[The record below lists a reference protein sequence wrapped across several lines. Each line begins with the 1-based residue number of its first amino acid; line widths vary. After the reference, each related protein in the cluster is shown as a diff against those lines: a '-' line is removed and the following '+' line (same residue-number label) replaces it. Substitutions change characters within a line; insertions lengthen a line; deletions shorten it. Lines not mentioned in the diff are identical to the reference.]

1 MKRKYLSALLMGVLT
16 LSSVST
22 FTSCKDYDDDINS
35 LQEQVNKAALSS
47 DVEALKT
54 QVTNAATSAQN
65 AATKAEEAL
74 TKAGANATEI
84 ATVKALA
91 TKNGTAV
98 ANALTDAANAA
109 TAASNAATAA
119 SNAATAA
126 AAAQD
131 SANAALTKIAGLD
144 KDLKKLALNAQSH
157 VTATQLKN
165 SLDSLA
171 QVINEAT
178 SDSIANLTKIV
189 NGYKGGINALYT
201 AVTEVSLMGSWK
213 SCEGNFIF
221 NGDCNLWFQTGTI
234 GANYTFGA
242 KEVDDEKG
250 EHSADPK
257 KSYVKDA
264 SINFPSEF
272 LVRINPVNAKITPD
286 MIKLIDSKGND
297 LDKLVKVVDVEKF
310 DNLLTTTRASETG
323 LWTVKVQLQDGV
335 QKENVEQKAENGGH
349 ILYAVAVNNTA
360 SQAETVADAAS
371 RYVVSTY
378 DLSVQG
384 TTPYEGAKNLD
395 NVMVKAESK
404 SKEDWKKVSELKPN
418 TGATD
423 LVYAAN
429 GENVLVSFEN
439 LAKVDRFYVVRDDM
453 HAGESDASELNAW
466 NSYEYKGLN
475 QVVAVENGLGKGTLN
490 INIKGQP
497 GDEVQFRIFAVN
509 YDGTL
514 VEPNGRPFRVYVG
527 AESTT
532 TSVAGNLVATGKETM
547 ETDWLPISGSLKAG
561 GTLPSTV
568 QVTVNGVKII
578 ANVEYAKD
586 NEGNPAP
593 AGDNSKIK
601 FAKFSVFPG
610 DLTKWA
616 DGATATGTIK
626 DDENVTVNTISVS
639 LTKVMPTVE
648 STKALM
654 KYSWKDN
661 QLNNG
666 VYTAYLYPHQG
677 WTEEATATTTGYKD
691 MNQAINGLKANF
703 VISIANADLLQSE
716 DGKHYYKKALNV
728 GTLKADGTLSW
739 DVEVKNAKDD
749 AGVALIDNETKHE
762 TTIAYNYGK
771 ISSVTPDKDY
781 IVNVETVQTV
791 FACPLAETAQTYS
804 WKQYDVTDEDGN
816 VTGHKDVN
824 VLTYNSPKTVVDGIN
839 ILSYIIGKNK
849 FSGDEFGGELS
860 SANVC
865 GKYVTIKAKLI
876 SNGSKN
882 EDYFKAEVIIMKAP
896 WTHVVTGSYIKFTPQ
911 SSATNPIA
919 DVAST
924 LVLTMTDAF
933 GHENV
938 YKLPFT
944 VKRAE

>member
-54 QVTNAATSAQN
+54 QVNNAASSAQN

-91 TKNGTAV
+91 TKNGTDV
-98 ANALTDAANAA
+98 AKALTDAANAA

-126 AAAQD
+126 ANAQD

-144 KDLKKLALNAQSH
+144 KELKNLALNAQSH

-165 SLDSLA
+165 SLDSLSE
-171 QVINEAT
+171 VINKAT

-201 AVTEVSLMGSWK
+201 AVTEVSLIGSYND
-213 SCEGNFIF
+213 GV
-221 NGDCNLWFQTGTI
+221 NGSSLFTDDCHLMFKTGTI
-234 GANYTFGA
+234 DANYTFGA
-242 KEVDDEKG
+242 KEKDDLEG

-257 KSYVKDA
+257 KSYVKGA

-310 DNLLTTTRASETG
+310 DKLLTSRASETG
-323 LWTVKVQLQDGV
+323 LWSVKVQLQDGV
-335 QKENVEQKAENGGH
+335 KPENVEQKVEDGH

-378 DLSVQG
+378 DLTVNG
-384 TTPYEGAKNLD
+384 TKDYEGATDLG
-395 NVMVKAESK
+395 NVKVKAESK
-404 SKEDWKKVSELKPN
+404 DWKTVSSIKPN
-418 TGATD
+418 GTND
-423 LVYAAN
+423 PVYAAN

-439 LAKVDRFYVVRDDM
+439 LSNVDRFYVVRDDK

-466 NSYEYKGLN
+466 KSYEYQGLN
-475 QVVAVENGLGKGTLN
+475 QVVAVEHGTGVGTLN
-490 INIKGQP
+490 IKINGQV

-514 VEPNGRPFRVYVG
+514 VEQNGRPFRVFVG
-527 AESTT
+527 AQSTT
-532 TSVAGNLVATGKETM
+532 TSVAGNLVAKGKNDM
-547 ETDWLPISGSLKAG
+547 ETDWLPISGNLKKE
-561 GTLPSTV
+561 GTLPDHV
-568 QVTVNGVKII
+568 EVTVNNVKIN
-578 ANVEYAKD
+578 ASVEYAKD
-586 NEGNPAP
+586 NEGHPA
-593 AGDNSKIK
+593 ADNSKIK
-601 FAKFSVFPG
+601 FAKFSVAPE

-626 DDENVTVNTISVS
+626 DNANLTVNTISVS
-639 LTKVMPTVE
+639 LTKVMPTAE
-648 STKALM
+648 TTKALM

-666 VYTAYLYPHQG
+666 VYTAYLYPANNA
-677 WTEEATATTTGYKD
+677 WTTENVATGYKK
-691 MNQAINGLKANF
+691 MTQAINGLKENF
-703 VISIANADLLQSE
+703 VISIANADVKTE
-716 DGKHYYKKALNV
+716 NGKDYYKKALEVIADPWNV
-728 GTLKADGTLSW
+728 VVS
-739 DVEVKNAKDD
+739 NAKDA

-762 TTIAYNYGK
+762 TTIGYNYGQ
-771 ISSVTPDKDY
+771 ISSVNPTQDY
-781 IVNVETVQTV
+781 IVNVETVQTI
-791 FACPLAETAQTYS
+791 FACPLAETAQTYAWTKHVIPATETTPAVS
-804 WKQYDVTDEDGN
+804 E
-816 VTGHKDVN
+816 DVN
-824 VLTYNSPKTVVDGIN
+824 VLTYGSNKTVIDN
-839 ILSYIIGKNK
+839 IFDCLKAHNSFDNTV
-849 FSGDEFGGELS
+849 FGGALS
-860 SANVC
+860 AEKVY
-865 GKYVTIKAKLI
+865 GKYVKIDAKLI
-876 SNGSKN
+876 SNGSLL
-882 EDYFKAEVIIMKAP
+882 EDYYTASVTDGEITFAMK
-896 WTHVVTGSYIKFTPQ
+896 
-911 SSATNPIA
+911 SSTTNPTA

-933 GHENV
+933 GHKNV

>member
-16 LSSVST
+16 LTSVST

-65 AATKAEEAL
+65 AAAKAEEAL
-74 TKAGANATEI
+74 TKAGTNKTEI
-84 ATVKALA
+84 DAVKALA
-91 TKNGTAV
+91 TKNGTDV
-98 ANALTDAANAA
+98 AKALTDAAHAA
-109 TAASNAATAA
+109 TAASDAATAA

-126 AAAQD
+126 ATAQD

-144 KDLKKLALNAQSH
+144 KELKKLALNAQSH

-201 AVTEVSLMGSWK
+201 AVTEVSLVGS
-213 SCEGNFIF
+213 F
-221 NGDCNLWFQTGTI
+221 NETMDGSSTLTENNCYLTFKTGKI
-234 GANYTFGA
+234 LRNYTFGA
-242 KEVDDEKG
+242 KEMDNRNG

-257 KSYVKDA
+257 KSYVKGA
-264 SINFPSEF
+264 PINFPSEF

-297 LDKLVKVVDVEKF
+297 LDKLVKVVDVEKY
-310 DNLLTTTRASETG
+310 DNLLTRASETG
-323 LWTVKVQLQDGV
+323 LWTVKVQLQDGATI
-335 QKENVEQKAENGGH
+335 KNDGLKAQNGNH

-371 RYVVSTY
+371 RYVVSKY
-378 DLSVQG
+378 DLTVNG
-384 TTPYEGAKNLD
+384 TRPYVGANDLGAVK
-395 NVMVKAESK
+395 VKAESK
-404 SKEDWKKVSELKPN
+404 DWKSLYELKPR
-418 TGATD
+418 GSD

-429 GENVLVSFEN
+429 GENVLVSFEKLPN
-439 LAKVDRFYVVRDDM
+439 VDRFYVVRDDKY
-453 HAGESDASELNAW
+453 AGESESSELNAW
-466 NSYEYKGLN
+466 KSYEYQGLN
-475 QVVAVENGLGKGTLN
+475 QVVAVENGTGVGTLN
-490 INIKGQP
+490 VKIKGEV

-509 YDGTL
+509 YNGTL
-514 VEPNGRPFRVYVG
+514 VEQNGRPFRVYVG

-532 TSVAGNLVATGKETM
+532 TSVAGNLVATGKEAM
-547 ETDWLPISGSLKAG
+547 ATDWLPISGSLKAG

-568 QVTVNGVKII
+568 QVTVNGVKID
-578 ANVEYAKD
+578 ANVEYAAD
-586 NEGNPAP
+586 NEGN
-593 AGDNSKIK
+593 GYDDNSKIK
-601 FAKFSVFPG
+601 FAKFSVNDPD
-610 DLTKWA
+610 DLRKWA

-626 DDENVTVNTISVS
+626 DHENVTVNTISVS
-639 LTKVMPTVE
+639 LTKVMPTAE

-654 KYSWKDN
+654 KYTWKDN

-666 VYTAYLYPHQG
+666 VYTAYLYPLNDA
-677 WTEEATATTTGYKD
+677 WTTENVDKGYKD
-691 MNQAINGLKANF
+691 MNQAINGLAENF
-703 VISIANADLLQSE
+703 EISIANAKLKPE
-716 DGKHYYKKALNV
+716 NGKNYYKDALNV
-728 GTLKADGTLSW
+728 TATPWK
-739 DVEVKNAKDD
+739 VEVDNVADA
-749 AGVALIDNETKHE
+749 AGVRLIDNETKHE

-791 FACPLAETAQTYS
+791 FACPLNTAAQTYA
-804 WKQYDVTDEDGN
+804 WEQVPAVYGPNGQVVEPA
-816 VTGHKDVN
+816 KDVN
-824 VLTYNSPKTVVDGIN
+824 VLTYGSEETEIPNIFDCLEAHNSFDNTV
-839 ILSYIIGKNK
+839 
-849 FSGDEFGGELS
+849 FGGKLS
-860 SANVC
+860 TEKVY
-865 GKYVTIKAKLI
+865 GKYVKITAKLI
-876 SNGSKN
+876 SNGSKLP
-882 EDYFKAEVIIMKAP
+882 DYYTASVTNGVI
-896 WTHVVTGSYIKFTPQ
+896 TFTKQ
-911 SSATNPIA
+911 STATNPTA

-924 LVLTMTDAF
+924 LELTMTDAF

-944 VKRAE
+944 VKRAQ

>member
-84 ATVKALA
+84 ATVKTLA
-91 TKNGTAV
+91 TKNGTDV
-98 ANALTDAANAA
+98 AKALTDAANAA

-126 AAAQD
+126 ATAQD
-131 SANAALTKIAGLD
+131 SANAALTKIAGMD
-144 KDLKKLALNAQSH
+144 KELKKLALNAQSH
-157 VTATQLKN
+157 VTATQLKK
-165 SLDSLA
+165 SLDSLST
-171 QVINEAT
+171 VINQAT

-201 AVTEVSLMGSWK
+201 AVTEVSLMGSWN
-213 SCEGNFIF
+213 SNNGTGNSIF

-234 GANYTFGA
+234 GTNYTFGA
-242 KEVDDEKG
+242 KEKDDKNG

-272 LVRINPVNAKITPD
+272 LVRVNPVNAKITPD

-297 LDKLVKVVDVEKF
+297 LDKLVKVVDVEKY
-310 DNLLTTTRASETG
+310 DNLLTSRASETG

-335 QKENVEQKAENGGH
+335 KKENVAQRAENGQN

-378 DLSVQG
+378 DLTVRGAYDYQG
-384 TTPYEGAKNLD
+384 ATDLGAVK
-395 NVMVKAESK
+395 VKAESK
-404 SKEDWKKVSELKPN
+404 DWKTVSSLKPN
-418 TGATD
+418 PGTGATD

-439 LAKVDRFYVVRDDM
+439 LSNVDRFYVVRDDK
-453 HAGESDASELNAW
+453 HADESGSSELNAW
-466 NSYEYKGLN
+466 KSYEYQGLN
-475 QVVAVENGLGKGTLN
+475 EVVAVENGNGKATLN
-490 INIKGQP
+490 IKINGQV

-514 VEPNGRPFRVYVG
+514 VEQKGRPFRVYVG
-527 AESTT
+527 AQSTT

-547 ETDWLPISGSLKAG
+547 ETGWLPISGSLKNGAA
-561 GTLPSTV
+561 LPSTV
-568 QVTVNGVKII
+568 WVTVNNVKIE
-578 ANVEYAKD
+578 ANVEYAAD
-586 NEGNPAP
+586 NEGHGYDN
-593 AGDNSKIK
+593 DNSKIK
-601 FAKFSVFPG
+601 FAKFSVAAA

-626 DDENVTVNTISVS
+626 DNANVTVNTISVS
-639 LTKVMPTVE
+639 LTKVMPTAE
-648 STKALM
+648 TTKALM

-666 VYTAYLYPHQG
+666 VYTAYLYPAADA
-677 WTEEATATTTGYKD
+677 WTTANVATGYKD
-691 MNQAINGLKANF
+691 MNQAINGLNTNF
-703 VISIANADLLQSE
+703 VISIANADLKAE
-716 DGKHYYKKALNV
+716 NGKNYYKNALNV
-728 GTLKADGTLSW
+728 TATPWK
-739 DVEVKNAKDD
+739 VEVNNAKDD

-762 TTIAYNYGK
+762 TTIGYNYGK
-771 ISSVTPDKDY
+771 ISSVKPTEDY

-791 FACPLAETAQTYS
+791 FACPLNTAAQTYA
-804 WKQYDVTDEDGN
+804 WTQVPAVYNAYGQVVTPA
-816 VTGHKDVN
+816 KDVN
-824 VLTYNSPKTVVDGIN
+824 VLTYGSNNTVTNNIFDYLVAHNSFDNTV
-839 ILSYIIGKNK
+839 
-849 FSGDEFGGELS
+849 FGGKLS
-860 SANVC
+860 ERYD
-865 GKYVTIKAKLI
+865 KYVSIDAKLI
-876 SNGSKN
+876 SNGSKL
-882 EDYFKAEVIIMKAP
+882 EDYYTASVTNGVI
-896 WTHVVTGSYIKFTPQ
+896 TFTKQ
-911 SSATNPIA
+911 SAATNPTA

-944 VKRAE
+944 VKRAQ

>member
-54 QVTNAATSAQN
+54 QVNNAASSAQN

-91 TKNGTAV
+91 TKNGTDV
-98 ANALTDAANAA
+98 AKALTDAANAA

-126 AAAQD
+126 ATAQD
-131 SANAALTKIAGLD
+131 SANAALTKIAGMD
-144 KDLKKLALNAQSH
+144 KELKKLALNAQSH

-165 SLDSLA
+165 SLDSLS

-201 AVTEVSLMGSWK
+201 AVTEVSLMGSWDGYN
-213 SCEGNFIF
+213 GNSIW
-221 NGDCNLWFQTGTI
+221 NGQCNLTFETGTI
-234 GANYTFGA
+234 PANYTFGA
-242 KEVDDEKG
+242 KEKDDENG

-297 LDKLVKVVDVEKF
+297 LNKLIKVVDVEKY
-310 DNLLTTTRASETG
+310 DKLLSRASETG

-335 QKENVEQKAENGGH
+335 KPENVAQKTENGEH

-378 DLSVQG
+378 DLTVQG
-384 TTPYEGAKNLD
+384 TRTYVGANDLGSVK
-395 NVMVKAESK
+395 VKAESK
-404 SKEDWKKVSELKPN
+404 GWKTLDELKP
-418 TGATD
+418 TGSD

-429 GENVLVSFEN
+429 GENILVSFEN
-439 LAKVDRFYVVRDDM
+439 VANADRFYVVRDDK

-466 NSYEYKGLN
+466 KSYEYQGLN
-475 QVVAVENGLGKGTLN
+475 QVVAVEKGLGKGTLN
-490 INIKGQP
+490 IKINGQV

-509 YDGTL
+509 YNGTL
-514 VEPNGRPFRVYVG
+514 VEQKGRPFRVYVG
-527 AESTT
+527 AQSTT

-547 ETDWLPISGSLKAG
+547 ETDWLPITGNLKKD

-568 QVTVNGVKII
+568 WVTVNNVKIE
-578 ANVEYAKD
+578 ANVKYAKD
-586 NEGNPAP
+586 NEGHPAP
-593 AGDNSKIK
+593 ADDNSKIK
-601 FAKFSVFPG
+601 FAKFSVNAA

-626 DDENVTVNTISVS
+626 DNENVTVNTISVS
-639 LTKVMPTVE
+639 LTKVMPTAE
-648 STKALM
+648 ATKALM
-654 KYSWKDN
+654 NYKWKDN

-666 VYTAYLYPHQG
+666 VYTAYLYPAADA
-677 WTEEATATTTGYKD
+677 WTTANVATGYKD
-691 MNQAINGLKANF
+691 MEQAINGLNTNF
-703 VISIANADLLQSE
+703 VISFANAALKAE
-716 DGKHYYKKALNV
+716 NGKNYYKNALDVTATPWKVNV
-728 GTLKADGTLSW
+728 S
-739 DVEVKNAKDD
+739 NAKDD

-762 TTIAYNYGK
+762 TTISYNYGK
-771 ISSVTPDKDY
+771 ISSVKPTEDY

-791 FACPLAETAQTYS
+791 FACPLNTVAQTYA
-804 WKQYDVTDEDGN
+804 WAQVPAVYGTNGQVVTPA
-816 VTGHKDVN
+816 KDVN
-824 VLTYNSPKTVVDGIN
+824 VLTYGSEKTVITN
-839 ILSYIIGKNK
+839 IFDCLVAHNSFDNTV
-849 FSGDEFGGELS
+849 FGGKLS
-860 SANVC
+860 ERYN
-865 GKYVTIKAKLI
+865 KYVKIEAKLI
-876 SNGSKN
+876 SNGSKL
-882 EDYFKAEVIIMKAP
+882 EDYYTATVTNGVITFHK
-896 WTHVVTGSYIKFTPQ
+896 Q
-911 SSATNPIA
+911 SAATNPTA

>member
-1 MKRKYLSALLMGVLT
+1 MGVLT

-54 QVTNAATSAQN
+54 QVNNAASSAQN

-91 TKNGTAV
+91 TKAGTDV
-98 ANALTDAANAA
+98 AKALTDAANAA
-109 TAASNAATAA
+109 SDAAKAADAA
-119 SNAATAA
+119 KV
-126 AAAQD
+126 AQD
-131 SANAALTKIAGLD
+131 SANAALTKIAGMD
-144 KDLKKLALNAQSH
+144 KELKNLALNAQSH
-157 VTATQLKN
+157 VTATELKN
-165 SLDSLA
+165 SLDSLSD
-171 QVINEAT
+171 VINKAT

-201 AVTEVSLMGSWK
+201 AVTEVSLMGSWT
-213 SCEGNFIF
+213 SSDGNSIF
-221 NGDCNLWFQTGTI
+221 NGQSNLWFQTGTI

-242 KEVDDEKG
+242 KEKDDLEG

-257 KSYVKDA
+257 KSYVKGA

-297 LDKLVKVVDVEKF
+297 LDKLVKVVDVEKY
-310 DNLLTTTRASETG
+310 DNLLTRASETG

-335 QKENVEQKAENGGH
+335 KPENVAQIAENGQN

-378 DLSVQG
+378 DLTVN
-384 TTPYEGAKNLD
+384 GAYDYDGAHDLGAVK
-395 NVMVKAESK
+395 VKAESK
-404 SKEDWKKVSELKPN
+404 GWKTLDELKP
-418 TGATD
+418 TGPD

-429 GENVLVSFEN
+429 GENILVSFEN
-439 LAKVDRFYVVRDDM
+439 VANADRFYVVRDDK

-466 NSYEYKGLN
+466 NSYEYKNLN
-475 QVVAVENGLGKGTLN
+475 KVVAVENGNGKATLN
-490 INIKGQP
+490 IKINGQV

-514 VEPNGRPFRVYVG
+514 VEQNGRPFRVYVG
-527 AESTT
+527 AQSTT

-547 ETDWLPISGSLKAG
+547 ETGWLPISGSLKTG
-561 GTLPSTV
+561 GTLPFTV
-568 QVTVNGVKII
+568 KVTVNNVKID
-578 ANVEYAKD
+578 ATVEYAKD
-586 NEGNPAP
+586 NEGHPA
-593 AGDNSKIK
+593 ADNSKIK
-601 FAKFSVFPG
+601 FAKFSVAAA

-626 DDENVTVNTISVS
+626 DGENVTVNTISVS
-639 LTKVMPTVE
+639 LTKVMPTAE
-648 STKALM
+648 TTKALM

-661 QLNNG
+661 QLKND
-666 VYTAYLYPHQG
+666 VYTAYLYPANNA
-677 WTEEATATTTGYKD
+677 WTTAAATGYKD
-691 MNQAINGLKANF
+691 MNQAINGLNTNF
-703 VISIANADLLQSE
+703 VISIANAELKSE
-716 DGKHYYKKALNV
+716 NGKNYYKNALDVTATPWKVNV
-728 GTLKADGTLSW
+728 S
-739 DVEVKNAKDD
+739 NAKDD

-762 TTIAYNYGK
+762 TTIGYNYGK
-771 ISSVTPDKDY
+771 ISSVTPNDDY
-781 IVNVETVQTV
+781 IVKVQKVQTV
-791 FACPLAETAQTYS
+791 FACPLNTAAQTYA
-804 WKQYDVTDEDGN
+804 WAQVPAVYGTNGQVVTPA
-816 VTGHKDVN
+816 KDVN
-824 VLTYNSPKTVVDGIN
+824 VLTYGSTVTVVTN
-839 ILSYIIGKNK
+839 IFNNLIAHNSFDNTV
-849 FSGDEFGGELS
+849 FGGKLS
-860 SANVC
+860 ERYN
-865 GKYVTIKAKLI
+865 KYVHIDAKLI
-876 SNGSKN
+876 SNGSQL
-882 EDYFKAEVIIMKAP
+882 EDYYTATVTNGVITFHK
-896 WTHVVTGSYIKFTPQ
+896 Q
-911 SSATNPIA
+911 SAATNPTA

>member
-1 MKRKYLSALLMGVLT
+1 MKRKYFSALLMGVLT

-47 DVEALKT
+47 DVEALRT
-54 QVTNAATSAQN
+54 QVNNAATSAQN

-91 TKNGTAV
+91 TKNGTDV
-98 ANALTDAANAA
+98 AKALTDAANAA

-119 SNAATAA
+119 SNAADAA
-126 AAAQD
+126 KTAQD

-144 KDLKKLALNAQSH
+144 KELKNLALNAQSH

-165 SLDSLA
+165 SLDSLSE
-171 QVINEAT
+171 VINKAT

-201 AVTEVSLMGSWK
+201 AVTEVSLIGSWNDEVNG
-213 SCEGNFIF
+213 SSLFTDDSHLIF
-221 NGDCNLWFQTGTI
+221 KTGTI
-234 GANYTFGA
+234 PANYTFGA
-242 KEVDDEKG
+242 KEKDDENG

-257 KSYVKDA
+257 KSYVKGA

-310 DNLLTTTRASETG
+310 DKLLTSRASETG
-323 LWTVKVQLQDGV
+323 LWSVKVQLQDGV
-335 QKENVEQKAENGGH
+335 KPENVEQKVQNGDH

-378 DLSVQG
+378 DLTVNG
-384 TTPYEGAKNLD
+384 TKDYEGATDLG
-395 NVMVKAESK
+395 NVKVKAESK
-404 SKEDWKKVSELKPN
+404 DWKTVSSIKPN
-418 TGATD
+418 GTND
-423 LVYAAN
+423 PIYAAN

-439 LAKVDRFYVVRDDM
+439 LANVDRFYVVRDDK

-466 NSYEYKGLN
+466 KSYEYQGLN
-475 QVVAVENGLGKGTLN
+475 QVVAVEHGTGVGTLN
-490 INIKGQP
+490 IKINGQV

-514 VEPNGRPFRVYVG
+514 VEQNGRPFRVYVG
-527 AESTT
+527 AQSTT
-532 TSVAGNLVATGKETM
+532 TSVAGNLVAKGKNDM
-547 ETDWLPISGSLKAG
+547 ETDWLPISGSLKKD
-561 GTLPSTV
+561 GTLPPTV
-568 QVTVNGVKII
+568 WVTVNNVKIE
-578 ANVEYAKD
+578 ANVQYAKD
-586 NEGNPAP
+586 NEGHPAP
-593 AGDNSKIK
+593 ADDNSKIK
-601 FAKFSVFPG
+601 FAKFSVNAA

-626 DDENVTVNTISVS
+626 DNANLTVNTISVS
-639 LTKVMPTVE
+639 LTKVMPTAE
-648 STKALM
+648 TTKALM

-666 VYTAYLYPHQG
+666 VYTAYLYPENDAWQSPV
-677 WTEEATATTTGYKD
+677 TVPTGYKD
-691 MNQAINGLKANF
+691 MNQAINGLNTNF
-703 VISIANADLLQSE
+703 VISIANAHLKAE
-716 DGKHYYKKALNV
+716 NGKNYYKNALNV
-728 GTLKADGTLSW
+728 TADPW
-739 DVEVKNAKDD
+739 KVEVNNAKDD

-762 TTIAYNYGK
+762 TTIGYNYGK
-771 ISSVTPDKDY
+771 ISSVNPTQDY

-791 FACPLAETAQTYS
+791 FACPLNTAAQTYA
-804 WKQYDVTDEDGN
+804 WAQVPAVYHNGQLVTPA
-816 VTGHKDVN
+816 KDVN
-824 VLTYNSPKTVVDGIN
+824 VLTYGSTVTVVTN
-839 ILSYIIGKNK
+839 IFTNLIAHNSFDNTV
-849 FSGDEFGGELS
+849 FGGKLS
-860 SANVC
+860 DVAA
-865 GKYVTIKAKLI
+865 KYVKIEAKLI
-876 SNGSKN
+876 SNGSKL
-882 EDYFKAEVIIMKAP
+882 EDYYTATVTNGVI
-896 WTHVVTGSYIKFTPQ
+896 TFHQQ
-911 SSATNPIA
+911 SAATNPTA

-933 GHENV
+933 GHKNV
-938 YKLPFT
+938 YELPFT

>member
-1 MKRKYLSALLMGVLT
+1 MKRKYLSALLMGALT
-16 LSSVST
+16 VASMST

-54 QVTNAATSAQN
+54 QVNNAATSAQN

-74 TKAGANATEI
+74 TKAGANATDI
-84 ATVKALA
+84 AKVKELA
-91 TKNGTAV
+91 TKNGTDV
-98 ANALTDAANAA
+98 AKALTDAANAA

-119 SNAATAA
+119 SNAADAA
-126 AAAQD
+126 KTAQD

-144 KDLKKLALNAQSH
+144 KELKNLALNAQSH
-157 VTATQLKN
+157 VTATQLKK
-165 SLDSLA
+165 SLDSLST
-171 QVINEAT
+171 VINQAT

-201 AVTEVSLMGSWK
+201 AVTEVSLIGSWNNNNAT
-213 SCEGNFIF
+213 GNPIF
-221 NGDCNLWFQTGTI
+221 NSDFKLWFQTGTI

-242 KEVDDEKG
+242 KEKDDKNG

-272 LVRINPVNAKITPD
+272 LVRVNPVNAKITPD

-297 LDKLVKVVDVEKF
+297 LDKLVKVVDVEKY
-310 DNLLTTTRASETG
+310 DNLLTSRASETG

-335 QKENVEQKAENGGH
+335 KKENVAQRAENGKN

-378 DLSVQG
+378 DLTVQG
-384 TTPYEGAKNLD
+384 AYDYQGATDLGAVK
-395 NVMVKAESK
+395 VKAESK
-404 SKEDWKKVSELKPN
+404 DWKTVSSLKPN
-418 TGATD
+418 PGTGATD

-439 LAKVDRFYVVRDDM
+439 LPNVDRFYVVRDDK
-453 HAGESDASELNAW
+453 HADESGSSELNAW
-466 NSYEYKGLN
+466 KSYEYQGLN
-475 QVVAVENGLGKGTLN
+475 EVVAVENGNGKATLN
-490 INIKGQP
+490 IKINGQV

-514 VEPNGRPFRVYVG
+514 VEQKGRPFRVYVG
-527 AESTT
+527 AQSTT

-547 ETDWLPISGSLKAG
+547 ETGWLPISGSLKNGAA
-561 GTLPSTV
+561 LPSTV
-568 QVTVNGVKII
+568 WVTVNNVKIE

-586 NEGNPAP
+586 NEGHSA
-593 AGDNSKIK
+593 ADNSKIK
-601 FAKFSVFPG
+601 FAKFSVAAA

-626 DDENVTVNTISVS
+626 DNANVTVNTISVS
-639 LTKVMPTVE
+639 LTKVMPTAE
-648 STKALM
+648 TTKALM

-666 VYTAYLYPHQG
+666 VYTAYLYPAADA
-677 WTEEATATTTGYKD
+677 WTTANVATGYKD
-691 MNQAINGLKANF
+691 MNQAINGLNTNF
-703 VISIANADLLQSE
+703 VISIANADLKAE
-716 DGKHYYKKALNV
+716 NGKNYYKNALNV
-728 GTLKADGTLSW
+728 TATPWK
-739 DVEVKNAKDD
+739 VEVNNAKDD

-762 TTIAYNYGK
+762 TTIGYNYGK
-771 ISSVTPDKDY
+771 ISSVKPTEDY

-791 FACPLAETAQTYS
+791 FACPLNTAAQTYA
-804 WKQYDVTDEDGN
+804 WAQVPAVYDKNGQVVTPA
-816 VTGHKDVN
+816 KDVN
-824 VLTYNSPKTVVDGIN
+824 VLTYGSEKTVITN
-839 ILSYIIGKNK
+839 IFDCLVAHNSFDNTV
-849 FSGDEFGGELS
+849 FGGKLS
-860 SANVC
+860 ERYN
-865 GKYVTIKAKLI
+865 KYVNIDAKLI
-876 SNGSKN
+876 SNGSKL
-882 EDYFKAEVIIMKAP
+882 EDYYKAK
-896 WTHVVTGSYIKFTPQ
+896 VVGGAITFHQQ
-911 SSATNPIA
+911 SAATNPTA

-938 YKLPFT
+938 YELPFT
-944 VKRAE
+944 VKRAK

>member
-1 MKRKYLSALLMGVLT
+1 LT

-47 DVEALKT
+47 DVEALRT
-54 QVTNAATSAQN
+54 QVNNAATSAQN

-91 TKNGTAV
+91 TKNGTDV
-98 ANALTDAANAA
+98 AKALTDAANAA

-119 SNAATAA
+119 SNAADAA
-126 AAAQD
+126 KTAQD

-144 KDLKKLALNAQSH
+144 KELKNLALNAQSH

-165 SLDSLA
+165 SLDSLSD
-171 QVINEAT
+171 VINQAT

-201 AVTEVSLMGSWK
+201 AVTEVSLMGSWN
-213 SCEGNFIF
+213 SNNGTGNSIF

-234 GANYTFGA
+234 GTNYTFGA
-242 KEVDDEKG
+242 KEKDDKNG

-272 LVRINPVNAKITPD
+272 LVRVNPVNAKITPD

-297 LDKLVKVVDVEKF
+297 LDKLVKVVDVEKY
-310 DNLLTTTRASETG
+310 DNLLTSRASETG

-335 QKENVEQKAENGGH
+335 KKENVAQRAENGQN

-378 DLSVQG
+378 DLTVRGAYDYQG
-384 TTPYEGAKNLD
+384 ATDLGAVK
-395 NVMVKAESK
+395 VKAESK
-404 SKEDWKKVSELKPN
+404 DWKTVSSLKPN
-418 TGATD
+418 PGTGATD

-439 LAKVDRFYVVRDDM
+439 LSNVDRFYVVRDDK
-453 HAGESDASELNAW
+453 HADESGSSELNAW
-466 NSYEYKGLN
+466 KSYEYQGLN
-475 QVVAVENGLGKGTLN
+475 EVVAVENGNGKATLN
-490 INIKGQP
+490 IKINGQV

-514 VEPNGRPFRVYVG
+514 VEQKGRPFRVYVG
-527 AESTT
+527 AQSTT

-547 ETDWLPISGSLKAG
+547 ETGWLPISGSLKNGAA
-561 GTLPSTV
+561 LPSTV
-568 QVTVNGVKII
+568 WVTVNNVKIE

-586 NEGNPAP
+586 NEGHSA
-593 AGDNSKIK
+593 ADNSKIK
-601 FAKFSVFPG
+601 FAKFSVAAA

-626 DDENVTVNTISVS
+626 DNANVTVNTISVS
-639 LTKVMPTVE
+639 LTKVMPTAE
-648 STKALM
+648 TTKALM

-666 VYTAYLYPHQG
+666 VYTAYLYPAADA
-677 WTEEATATTTGYKD
+677 WTTANVATGYKD
-691 MNQAINGLKANF
+691 MNQAINGLNTNF
-703 VISIANADLLQSE
+703 VISIANAVLKAE
-716 DGKHYYKKALNV
+716 NGKNYYKNALNV
-728 GTLKADGTLSW
+728 TATPWK
-739 DVEVKNAKDD
+739 VEVNNAKDD

-762 TTIAYNYGK
+762 TTIGYNYGK
-771 ISSVTPDKDY
+771 ISSVKPTEDY

-791 FACPLAETAQTYS
+791 FACPLNTAAQTYA
-804 WKQYDVTDEDGN
+804 WAQVPAVYGTNGQVVTPA
-816 VTGHKDVN
+816 KDVN
-824 VLTYNSPKTVVDGIN
+824 VLTYGNEETVITNIFDCLVAHNSFDNTV
-839 ILSYIIGKNK
+839 
-849 FSGDEFGGELS
+849 FGGKLS
-860 SANVC
+860 ERYN
-865 GKYVTIKAKLI
+865 KYVNIDAKLI
-876 SNGSKN
+876 SNGSKL
-882 EDYFKAEVIIMKAP
+882 EDYYKAK
-896 WTHVVTGSYIKFTPQ
+896 VVGGAITFHQQ
-911 SSATNPIA
+911 SAATNPTA

-938 YKLPFT
+938 YELPFT
-944 VKRAE
+944 VKRAK

>member
-54 QVTNAATSAQN
+54 QVNNAASSAQN
-65 AATKAEEAL
+65 AAGKAEEAL
-74 TKAGANATEI
+74 KKAGANETEI
-84 ATVKALA
+84 AKVKELA
-91 TKNGTAV
+91 TKAGTDV
-98 ANALTDAANAA
+98 ANALTNAANAA
-109 TAASNAATAA
+109 SDAAKAADAA
-119 SNAATAA
+119 KV
-126 AAAQD
+126 AQD
-131 SANAALTKIAGLD
+131 SANAALTKIAGMD
-144 KDLKKLALNAQSH
+144 EELKKLALNAQSH

-165 SLDSLA
+165 SLDSLSD
-171 QVINEAT
+171 VINKAT

-201 AVTEVSLMGSWK
+201 AVTEVSLMGSWN
-213 SCEGNFIF
+213 SNNGTGNSIF

-234 GANYTFGA
+234 GTNYTFGA
-242 KEVDDEKG
+242 KEKDDKNG

-272 LVRINPVNAKITPD
+272 LVRVNPVNAKITPD

-297 LDKLVKVVDVEKF
+297 LDKLVKVVDVEKY
-310 DNLLTTTRASETG
+310 DNLLTSRASETG

-335 QKENVEQKAENGGH
+335 KKENVAQRAENGQN

-378 DLSVQG
+378 DLTVRGAYDYQG
-384 TTPYEGAKNLD
+384 ATDLGAVK
-395 NVMVKAESK
+395 VKAESK
-404 SKEDWKKVSELKPN
+404 DWKTVSSLKPN
-418 TGATD
+418 PGTGATD

-439 LAKVDRFYVVRDDM
+439 LSNVDRFYVVRDDK
-453 HAGESDASELNAW
+453 HADESGSSELNAW
-466 NSYEYKGLN
+466 KSYEYQGLN
-475 QVVAVENGLGKGTLN
+475 EVVAVENGNGKATLN
-490 INIKGQP
+490 IKINGQV

-514 VEPNGRPFRVYVG
+514 VEQNGRPFRVYVG
-527 AESTT
+527 AQSTT

-547 ETDWLPISGSLKAG
+547 ETGWLPISGSLKTG

-568 QVTVNGVKII
+568 KVTVNNVKID
-578 ANVEYAKD
+578 ATVEYAKD
-586 NEGNPAP
+586 NEGHPA
-593 AGDNSKIK
+593 ADNSKIK
-601 FAKFSVFPG
+601 FAKFSVAAA

-626 DDENVTVNTISVS
+626 DNANVTVNTISVS
-639 LTKVMPTVE
+639 LTKVMPTAE

-666 VYTAYLYPHQG
+666 VYTAYLYPENDAWQSPV
-677 WTEEATATTTGYKD
+677 TVPTGYKD
-691 MNQAINGLKANF
+691 MNQAINGLNTNF
-703 VISIANADLLQSE
+703 VISIANAQLKSE
-716 DGKHYYKKALNV
+716 NGKSYYKNALNV
-728 GTLKADGTLSW
+728 TATPWK
-739 DVEVKNAKDD
+739 VEVNNAKDD

-762 TTIAYNYGK
+762 TTIGYNYGK
-771 ISSVTPDKDY
+771 ISSVNPTQDY

-791 FACPLAETAQTYS
+791 FACPLNTAAQTYA
-804 WKQYDVTDEDGN
+804 WAQVPAVYGTNGHVVTPA
-816 VTGHKDVN
+816 KDVN
-824 VLTYNSPKTVVDGIN
+824 VLTYGSTETVVTN
-839 ILSYIIGKNK
+839 IFTNLIAHNSFDNTV
-849 FSGDEFGGELS
+849 FGGKLS
-860 SANVC
+860 DVAA
-865 GKYVTIKAKLI
+865 KYVKIEAKLI
-876 SNGSKN
+876 SNGSKL
-882 EDYFKAEVIIMKAP
+882 EDYYTATVTNGVI
-896 WTHVVTGSYIKFTPQ
+896 TFHQQ
-911 SSATNPIA
+911 SAATNPTA

-933 GHENV
+933 GHKNV
-938 YKLPFT
+938 YELPFT

>member
-54 QVTNAATSAQN
+54 QVNNAASSAQN

-74 TKAGANATEI
+74 TKVGANETEI
-84 ATVKALA
+84 AKVKELA
-91 TKNGTAV
+91 TKAGTDV
-98 ANALTDAANAA
+98 AKALTNAANAA
-109 TAASNAATAA
+109 SDAAKAADAA
-119 SNAATAA
+119 KV
-126 AAAQD
+126 AQD
-131 SANAALTKIAGLD
+131 SANAALTKIAGMD
-144 KDLKKLALNAQSH
+144 KELKNLALNAQSH
-157 VTATQLKN
+157 VTATQLKT
-165 SLDSLA
+165 SLDSLSD
-171 QVINEAT
+171 VINKAT

-201 AVTEVSLMGSWK
+201 AVTEVSLMGSWN
-213 SCEGNFIF
+213 SIDGNSIF
-221 NGDCNLWFQTGTI
+221 NGQSNLWFQTGTI

-242 KEVDDEKG
+242 KEKDDLEG

-257 KSYVKDA
+257 KSYVKGA

-297 LDKLVKVVDVEKF
+297 LNKLVKVVDVEKY
-310 DNLLTTTRASETG
+310 DNLLTRASETG

-335 QKENVEQKAENGGH
+335 KPENVAQTAENGQN

-378 DLSVQG
+378 DLTVN
-384 TTPYEGAKNLD
+384 GAYNYVGANDLGAVK
-395 NVMVKAESK
+395 VKAESK
-404 SKEDWKKVSELKPN
+404 NWKTLDELKP
-418 TGATD
+418 TGSD

-429 GENVLVSFEN
+429 GENILVSFEN
-439 LAKVDRFYVVRDDM
+439 VANADRFYVVRDDK

-466 NSYEYKGLN
+466 NSYVYQNLN
-475 QVVAVENGLGKGTLN
+475 KVVAVENGNGKATLN
-490 INIKGQP
+490 IKINGQV

-514 VEPNGRPFRVYVG
+514 VEQNGRPFRVYVG

-532 TSVAGNLVATGKETM
+532 TSVAGNLVATGKQKM
-547 ETDWLPISGSLKAG
+547 ETEWLPITGSLKNG
-561 GTLPSTV
+561 GSLPATV
-568 QVTVNGVKII
+568 QVIVNGVKIN
-578 ANVEYAKD
+578 ASVQYAKD
-586 NEGNPAP
+586 KDGNPA
-593 AGDNSKIK
+593 ADNSKIK
-601 FAKFSVFPG
+601 FAKFSVAPG

-626 DDENVTVNTISVS
+626 DGENVTVNTINVS
-639 LTKVMPTVE
+639 LTKVMPTAE
-648 STKALM
+648 TTKALM

-661 QLNNG
+661 QLKND
-666 VYTAYLYPHQG
+666 VYTAYLYPANNA
-677 WTEEATATTTGYKD
+677 WTTAAATGYKD
-691 MNQAINGLKANF
+691 MNQAINGLNTNF
-703 VISIANADLLQSE
+703 VISIANAELKSE
-716 DGKHYYKKALNV
+716 NGKNYYKNALNV
-728 GTLKADGTLSW
+728 TATPWK
-739 DVEVKNAKDD
+739 VEVNNAKDD

-762 TTIAYNYGK
+762 TTIGYNYGK
-771 ISSVTPDKDY
+771 ISSVTPNDDY
-781 IVNVETVQTV
+781 IVKVQKVQTV
-791 FACPLAETAQTYS
+791 FACPLNTAAQTYA
-804 WKQYDVTDEDGN
+804 WAQVPAVYGTNGQVVTPA
-816 VTGHKDVN
+816 KDVN
-824 VLTYNSPKTVVDGIN
+824 VLTYGSTVTVVNN
-839 ILSYIIGKNK
+839 IFNNLIAHNSFDNTV
-849 FSGDEFGGELS
+849 FGGKLS
-860 SANVC
+860 AVYN
-865 GKYVTIKAKLI
+865 KYVHIDAKLI
-876 SNGSKN
+876 SDGSQL
-882 EDYFKAEVIIMKAP
+882 EDYYTATVTNGVITFHK
-896 WTHVVTGSYIKFTPQ
+896 Q
-911 SSATNPIA
+911 SAATNPTA

>member
-1 MKRKYLSALLMGVLT
+1 MKRKYLNALLMGVLT

-74 TKAGANATEI
+74 TKAGANETEI
-84 ATVKALA
+84 AKVKELA
-91 TKNGTAV
+91 TKNGTDV
-98 ANALTDAANAA
+98 AKALTEAANAA

-126 AAAQD
+126 TAAQD

-144 KDLKKLALNAQSH
+144 KELKKLALNAQSH
-157 VTATQLKN
+157 VTATQLNK

-201 AVTEVSLMGSWK
+201 AVTEVSLIGSWNVK
-213 SCEGNFIF
+213 NGNSLW
-221 NGDCNLWFQTGTI
+221 NGQCNLWFHTGTI

-242 KEVDDEKG
+242 KEKDDQNG

-257 KSYVKDA
+257 KSYVEGA

-297 LDKLVKVVDVEKF
+297 LDKLVKVVDVEKY

-335 QKENVEQKAENGGH
+335 QKENVEQKVDGKH

-378 DLSVQG
+378 DLTVQG
-384 TTPYEGAKNLD
+384 AYDYEGANDLGDVK
-395 NVMVKAESK
+395 VKAK
-404 SKEDWKKVSELKPN
+404 SKKDWKTVSSLKPN
-418 TGATD
+418 ATGTNAD

-429 GENVLVSFEN
+429 GEDVLVSFEK
-439 LAKVDRFYVVRDDM
+439 LPKVDRFYVVRDDM

-466 NSYEYKGLN
+466 NSYDYKGLN
-475 QVVAVENGLGKGTLN
+475 KVVAVENGLGKGTLN

-532 TSVAGNLVATGKETM
+532 TSVAGNLVATGRETM
-547 ETDWLPISGSLKAG
+547 ETDWLPISGSLKDG

-568 QVTVNGVKII
+568 QVTVNGVKIN
-578 ANVEYAKD
+578 AYVQYAKTKD
-586 NEGNPAP
+586 DHSYAN
-593 AGDNSKIK
+593 NSEIK
-601 FAKFSVFPG
+601 FAKFSVAAT

-626 DDENVTVNTISVS
+626 DNENVTVNTISVS
-639 LTKVMPTVE
+639 LTKVMPTAE

-654 KYSWKDN
+654 KYTWKDN

-666 VYTAYLYPHQG
+666 VYTAYLYPRQG

-691 MNQAINGLKANF
+691 MNQAINGLKDNF
-703 VISIANADLLQSE
+703 VISIANAAFKFE
-716 DGKHYYKKALNV
+716 NNKKYYKDALNV
-728 GTLKADGTLSW
+728 TGSTGSSW
-739 DVEVKNAKDD
+739 MVNVNNTKDD

-762 TTIAYNYGK
+762 TTIAYNYGQ
-771 ISSVTPDKDY
+771 ISSVTPNKDY

-791 FACPLAETAQTYS
+791 FACPLVETVQTYA
-804 WKQYDVTDEDGN
+804 WTKHLKTPATATTPAVYE
-816 VTGHKDVN
+816 DVN
-824 VLTYNSPKTVVDGIN
+824 VLTYGNDTTVIDNIFDCLEAHNSFDN
-839 ILSYIIGKNK
+839 IV
-849 FSGDEFGGELS
+849 FGGALS

-865 GKYVTIKAKLI
+865 GKYVNIEAKLI

-882 EDYFKAEVIIMKAP
+882 EDYFKA
-896 WTHVVTGSYIKFTPQ
+896 HVNIEKNTAGKVTGCTITFAPQ
-911 SSATNPIA
+911 SSTTNPTA

-944 VKRAE
+944 VKRAEE

>member
-54 QVTNAATSAQN
+54 QVNNAASSAQN

-91 TKNGTAV
+91 TKAGTDV
-98 ANALTDAANAA
+98 AKALTDAANAA
-109 TAASNAATAA
+109 SDAAKAADAA
-119 SNAATAA
+119 KV
-126 AAAQD
+126 AQD
-131 SANAALTKIAGLD
+131 SANAALTKIAGMD
-144 KDLKKLALNAQSH
+144 KELKNLALNAQSH
-157 VTATQLKN
+157 VTATELKN
-165 SLDSLA
+165 SLDSLSD
-171 QVINEAT
+171 VINKAT

-201 AVTEVSLMGSWK
+201 AVTEVSLMGSWT
-213 SCEGNFIF
+213 SSDGNSIF
-221 NGDCNLWFQTGTI
+221 NGQSNLWFQTGTI

-242 KEVDDEKG
+242 KEKDDLEG

-257 KSYVKDA
+257 KSYVKGA

-297 LDKLVKVVDVEKF
+297 LDKLVKVVDVEKY
-310 DNLLTTTRASETG
+310 DNLLTRASETG

-335 QKENVEQKAENGGH
+335 KPENVAQIAENGQN

-378 DLSVQG
+378 DLTVN
-384 TTPYEGAKNLD
+384 GAYDYDGAHDLGAVK
-395 NVMVKAESK
+395 VKAESK
-404 SKEDWKKVSELKPN
+404 GWKTLDELKP
-418 TGATD
+418 TGPD

-429 GENVLVSFEN
+429 GENILVSFEN
-439 LAKVDRFYVVRDDM
+439 VANADRFYVVRDDK

-466 NSYEYKGLN
+466 NSYEYKNLN
-475 QVVAVENGLGKGTLN
+475 KVVAVENGNGKATLN
-490 INIKGQP
+490 IKINGQV

-514 VEPNGRPFRVYVG
+514 VEQNGRPFRVYVG
-527 AESTT
+527 AQSTT

-547 ETDWLPISGSLKAG
+547 ETGWLPISGSLKTG
-561 GTLPSTV
+561 GTLPFTV
-568 QVTVNGVKII
+568 KVTVNNVKID
-578 ANVEYAKD
+578 ATVEYAKD
-586 NEGNPAP
+586 NEGHPA
-593 AGDNSKIK
+593 ADNSKIK
-601 FAKFSVFPG
+601 FAKFSVAAA

-626 DDENVTVNTISVS
+626 DGENVTVNTISVS
-639 LTKVMPTVE
+639 LTKVMPTAE
-648 STKALM
+648 TTKALM

-661 QLNNG
+661 QLKND
-666 VYTAYLYPHQG
+666 VYTAYLYPANNA
-677 WTEEATATTTGYKD
+677 WTTAAATGYKD
-691 MNQAINGLKANF
+691 MNQAINGLNTNF
-703 VISIANADLLQSE
+703 VISIANAELKSE
-716 DGKHYYKKALNV
+716 NGKNYYKNALDVTATPWKVNV
-728 GTLKADGTLSW
+728 S
-739 DVEVKNAKDD
+739 NAKDD

-762 TTIAYNYGK
+762 TTIGYNYGK
-771 ISSVTPDKDY
+771 ISSVTPNDDY
-781 IVNVETVQTV
+781 IVKVQKVQTV
-791 FACPLAETAQTYS
+791 FACPLNTAAQTYA
-804 WKQYDVTDEDGN
+804 WAQVPAVYGTNGQVVTPA
-816 VTGHKDVN
+816 KDVN
-824 VLTYNSPKTVVDGIN
+824 VLTYGSTVTVVTN
-839 ILSYIIGKNK
+839 IFNNLIAHNSFDNTV
-849 FSGDEFGGELS
+849 FGGKLS
-860 SANVC
+860 ERYN
-865 GKYVTIKAKLI
+865 KYVHIDAKLI
-876 SNGSKN
+876 SNGSQL
-882 EDYFKAEVIIMKAP
+882 EDYYTATVTNGVITFHK
-896 WTHVVTGSYIKFTPQ
+896 Q
-911 SSATNPIA
+911 SAATNPTA

>member
-54 QVTNAATSAQN
+54 QVNNAASSAQN
-65 AATKAEEAL
+65 AATKAEDAL
-74 TKAGANATEI
+74 TKAGANETEI
-84 ATVKALA
+84 AKVKELA
-91 TKNGTAV
+91 TKAGTDV
-98 ANALTDAANAA
+98 ANALTNAANAA
-109 TAASNAATAA
+109 SDAAKAADAA
-119 SNAATAA
+119 KV
-126 AAAQD
+126 AQD
-131 SANAALTKIAGLD
+131 SANAALTKIAGMD
-144 KDLKKLALNAQSH
+144 KELKNLALNAQSH

-165 SLDSLA
+165 SLDSLSD
-171 QVINEAT
+171 VINKAT

-201 AVTEVSLMGSWK
+201 AVTEVSLMGSWN
-213 SCEGNFIF
+213 SNNGTGNSIF

-234 GANYTFGA
+234 GTNYTFGA
-242 KEVDDEKG
+242 KEKDDENG

-272 LVRINPVNAKITPD
+272 LVRVNPVNAKITPD

-297 LDKLVKVVDVEKF
+297 LDKLVKVVDVEKY
-310 DNLLTTTRASETG
+310 DYLLTSRASETG

-335 QKENVEQKAENGGH
+335 KKEIVAQRAENGQN

-378 DLSVQG
+378 DLTVRGAYDYQG
-384 TTPYEGAKNLD
+384 ATDLGAVK
-395 NVMVKAESK
+395 VKAESK
-404 SKEDWKKVSELKPN
+404 DWKTVSSLKPN
-418 TGATD
+418 PGTGATD

-439 LAKVDRFYVVRDDM
+439 LSNVDRFYVVRDDK
-453 HAGESDASELNAW
+453 HADESGSSELNAW
-466 NSYEYKGLN
+466 KSYEYQGLN
-475 QVVAVENGLGKGTLN
+475 EVVAVENGNGKATLN
-490 INIKGQP
+490 IKINGQV

-514 VEPNGRPFRVYVG
+514 VEQKGRPFRVYVG
-527 AESTT
+527 AQSTT

-547 ETDWLPISGSLKAG
+547 ETGWLPISGSLKNGAA
-561 GTLPSTV
+561 LPSTV
-568 QVTVNGVKII
+568 WVTVNNVKIE

-586 NEGNPAP
+586 NEGHSA
-593 AGDNSKIK
+593 ADNSKIK
-601 FAKFSVFPG
+601 FAKFSVAAA

-626 DDENVTVNTISVS
+626 DNANVTVNTISVS
-639 LTKVMPTVE
+639 LTKVMPTAE
-648 STKALM
+648 TTKALM

-666 VYTAYLYPHQG
+666 VYTAYLYPAADA
-677 WTEEATATTTGYKD
+677 WTTVNVATGYKD
-691 MNQAINGLKANF
+691 MNQAINGLNTNF
-703 VISIANADLLQSE
+703 VISIANADLKAE
-716 DGKHYYKKALNV
+716 NGKNYYKNALNV
-728 GTLKADGTLSW
+728 TATPWK
-739 DVEVKNAKDD
+739 VEVNNAKDD

-762 TTIAYNYGK
+762 TTIGYNYGK
-771 ISSVTPDKDY
+771 ISSVKPTEDY

-791 FACPLAETAQTYS
+791 FACPLNTAAQTYA
-804 WKQYDVTDEDGN
+804 WAKHEKTPATATKPAVYE
-816 VTGHKDVN
+816 DVN
-824 VLTYNSPKTVVDGIN
+824 VLTYGSDDTVIPNIFDCLNAHNSFDNTV
-839 ILSYIIGKNK
+839 
-849 FSGDEFGGELS
+849 FGGKLS
-860 SANVC
+860 AVYD
-865 GKYVTIKAKLI
+865 KYVHIDAKLI
-876 SNGSKN
+876 SNGSQL
-882 EDYFKAEVIIMKAP
+882 EDYYTASVTDGVI
-896 WTHVVTGSYIKFTPQ
+896 TFTKQ
-911 SSATNPIA
+911 SAATNPTA

-933 GHENV
+933 GHKNV

>member
-74 TKAGANATEI
+74 TKAGANETEI
-84 ATVKALA
+84 AKVKELA
-91 TKNGTAV
+91 TKNGTDV
-98 ANALTDAANAA
+98 AKALTDAANAA
-109 TAASNAATAA
+109 TDAANAATAA
-119 SNAATAA
+119 T
-126 AAAQD
+126 AAQD

-165 SLDSLA
+165 SLDSLSD
-171 QVINEAT
+171 VINEAT
-178 SDSIANLTKIV
+178 SDSIAKLTKIV

-201 AVTEVSLMGSWK
+201 AVTQVSLVGSWV
-213 SCEGNFIF
+213 EDNGNSLY
-221 NGDCNLWFQTGTI
+221 NGDCDLTFKTGTI

-242 KEVDDEKG
+242 KEKDNKDG

-335 QKENVEQKAENGGH
+335 KIKDDGLKADGNH

-378 DLSVQG
+378 DLTVQG
-384 TTPYEGAKNLD
+384 TEPYVGATDLGD
-395 NVMVKAESK
+395 VQVKAESK
-404 SKEDWKKVSELKPN
+404 DWKSVSSLKPN

-423 LVYAAN
+423 PIYAAN
-429 GENVLVSFEN
+429 GENVLVSFKN
-439 LAKVDRFYVVRDDM
+439 LSNVDRFYVVRDDNN
-453 HAGESDASELNAW
+453 AGESEASELNAW
-466 NSYEYKGLN
+466 KSYEYQGLN
-475 QVVAVENGLGKGTLN
+475 QVVAVENGLGVGTLN
-490 INIKGQP
+490 IKINGQV

-514 VEPNGRPFRVYVG
+514 VEQKGRPFRVYVG
-527 AESTT
+527 AQSTT
-532 TSVAGNLVATGKETM
+532 TSVAGNLVATGKQAM
-547 ETDWLPISGSLKAG
+547 ATDWLPISGSLKNG
-561 GTLPSTV
+561 GSLPTTV
-568 QVTVNGVKII
+568 QVTVNNVKIN
-578 ANVEYAKD
+578 ANVVYAKD
-586 NEGNPAP
+586 NEGHSAD
-593 AGDNSKIK
+593 ANSKIK
-601 FAKFSVFPG
+601 FAKFSVNAD

-626 DDENVTVNTISVS
+626 DGENVTVNTISVS
-639 LTKVMPTVE
+639 LTKVMPTAE

-666 VYTAYLYPHQG
+666 VYTAYLYPENDAWQSPV
-677 WTEEATATTTGYKD
+677 TVPTGYKD
-691 MNQAINGLKANF
+691 MNQAINGLNTNF
-703 VISIANADLLQSE
+703 VISIANAQLKSE
-716 DGKHYYKKALNV
+716 NGKSYYKNALNV
-728 GTLKADGTLSW
+728 TATPWK
-739 DVEVKNAKDD
+739 VEVNNAKDD

-762 TTIAYNYGK
+762 TTIGYNYGK
-771 ISSVTPDKDY
+771 ISSVNPTQDY

-791 FACPLAETAQTYS
+791 FACPLNTAAQTYA
-804 WKQYDVTDEDGN
+804 WAQVPAVYGTNGHVVTPA
-816 VTGHKDVN
+816 KDVN
-824 VLTYNSPKTVVDGIN
+824 VLTYGSTETVVTN
-839 ILSYIIGKNK
+839 IFTNLIAHNSFDNTV
-849 FSGDEFGGELS
+849 FGGKLS
-860 SANVC
+860 DVAA
-865 GKYVTIKAKLI
+865 KYVKIEAKLI
-876 SNGSKN
+876 SNGSKL
-882 EDYFKAEVIIMKAP
+882 EDYYTATVTNGVI
-896 WTHVVTGSYIKFTPQ
+896 TFHQQ
-911 SSATNPIA
+911 SAATNPTA

-933 GHENV
+933 GHKNV
-938 YKLPFT
+938 YELPFT

>member
-65 AATKAEEAL
+65 AAAKAEDAL

-84 ATVKALA
+84 AKVKELA
-91 TKNGTAV
+91 TKNGTDV
-98 ANALTDAANAA
+98 AKALTDAANAA
-109 TAASNAATAA
+109 SDAAKAADAA
-119 SNAATAA
+119 KV
-126 AAAQD
+126 AQD
-131 SANAALTKIAGLD
+131 SANAALTKIAGMD
-144 KDLKKLALNAQSH
+144 KELKNLALNAQSH

-165 SLDSLA
+165 SLDSLSD
-171 QVINEAT
+171 VINKAT

-201 AVTEVSLMGSWK
+201 AVTEVSLMGSWN
-213 SCEGNFIF
+213 SIDGNSIF
-221 NGDCNLWFQTGTI
+221 NGQSNLWFQTGTI

-242 KEVDDEKG
+242 KEKDDLEG
-250 EHSADPK
+250 EHSADSK
-257 KSYVKDA
+257 KSYVKGA

-297 LDKLVKVVDVEKF
+297 LNKLVKVVDVEKY
-310 DNLLTTTRASETG
+310 DNLLTRASETG

-335 QKENVEQKAENGGH
+335 KPKNVAQTAENGQN

-378 DLSVQG
+378 DLTVN
-384 TTPYEGAKNLD
+384 GAYNYVGANDLGAVK
-395 NVMVKAESK
+395 VKAESK
-404 SKEDWKKVSELKPN
+404 NWKTLDELKP
-418 TGATD
+418 TGSD

-429 GENVLVSFEN
+429 GENILVSFEN
-439 LAKVDRFYVVRDDM
+439 VANADRFYVVRDDK

-466 NSYEYKGLN
+466 NSYEYNNLN
-475 QVVAVENGLGKGTLN
+475 KVVAVENGNGKATLN
-490 INIKGQP
+490 IKINGQV

-514 VEPNGRPFRVYVG
+514 VEQNGRPFRVYVG

-532 TSVAGNLVATGKETM
+532 TSVAGNLVATGKQKM
-547 ETDWLPISGSLKAG
+547 ETEWLPITGSLKNG
-561 GTLPSTV
+561 GSLPATV
-568 QVTVNGVKII
+568 QVIVNGVKIN
-578 ANVEYAKD
+578 ASVQYAKD
-586 NEGNPAP
+586 KDGNPA
-593 AGDNSKIK
+593 ADNSKIK
-601 FAKFSVFPG
+601 FAKFSVAPG

-626 DDENVTVNTISVS
+626 DGENVTVNTISVS
-639 LTKVMPTVE
+639 LTKVMPTAE
-648 STKALM
+648 ATKALM
-654 KYSWKDN
+654 NYKWKDN

-666 VYTAYLYPHQG
+666 VYTAYLYPAADA
-677 WTEEATATTTGYKD
+677 WTTENVATGYKD
-691 MNQAINGLKANF
+691 MNQAINGLNTNF
-703 VISIANADLLQSE
+703 AISFANAALKAE
-716 DGKHYYKKALNV
+716 NGKNYYKNALDVTATPWKVNV
-728 GTLKADGTLSW
+728 S
-739 DVEVKNAKDD
+739 NAKDD

-762 TTIAYNYGK
+762 TTISYNYGK
-771 ISSVTPDKDY
+771 ISSVKPNEDY
-781 IVNVETVQTV
+781 TVTVETVQTV
-791 FACPLAETAQTYS
+791 FACPLNTAAQTYA
-804 WKQYDVTDEDGN
+804 WAQVPAVYGTNGQVVTPA
-816 VTGHKDVN
+816 KDVN
-824 VLTYNSPKTVVDGIN
+824 VLTYGSEETVIPNIFKCLVAHNSFDNTV
-839 ILSYIIGKNK
+839 
-849 FSGDEFGGELS
+849 FGGKLS
-860 SANVC
+860 ERYN
-865 GKYVTIKAKLI
+865 KYVKIEAKLI
-876 SNGSKN
+876 SNGSKL
-882 EDYFKAEVIIMKAP
+882 EDYYTATVTNGVITFHK
-896 WTHVVTGSYIKFTPQ
+896 Q
-911 SSATNPIA
+911 SAATNPTA

-933 GHENV
+933 GHKNV

>member
-47 DVEALKT
+47 DVEALRT
-54 QVTNAATSAQN
+54 QVNNAATSAQN

-91 TKNGTAV
+91 TKNGTDV
-98 ANALTDAANAA
+98 AKALTDAANAA

-119 SNAATAA
+119 SNAADAA
-126 AAAQD
+126 KTAQD

-144 KDLKKLALNAQSH
+144 KELKNLALNAQSH

-165 SLDSLA
+165 SLDSLSE
-171 QVINEAT
+171 VINKAT

-201 AVTEVSLMGSWK
+201 AVTEVSLIGSWNDEVNG
-213 SCEGNFIF
+213 SSLFTDESHLIF
-221 NGDCNLWFQTGTI
+221 KTDTI
-234 GANYTFGA
+234 PANYTFGA
-242 KEVDDEKG
+242 KEKDDLEG

-264 SINFPSEF
+264 SINLPSEF

-310 DNLLTTTRASETG
+310 DKLLTSRASETG
-323 LWTVKVQLQDGV
+323 LWSVKVQLQDGV
-335 QKENVEQKAENGGH
+335 KPENVEQKVQNGDH

-378 DLSVQG
+378 DLTVNG
-384 TTPYEGAKNLD
+384 TTPYVGANNLG
-395 NVMVKAESK
+395 NVKVKAESK
-404 SKEDWKKVSELKPN
+404 DWKEVSSIKSSSTSTNKPI
-418 TGATD
+418 
-423 LVYAAN
+423 YAAN

-439 LAKVDRFYVVRDDM
+439 LSNVDRFYVVRDDK

-466 NSYEYKGLN
+466 NSYDYQGLN
-475 QVVAVENGLGKGTLN
+475 QVVAVEHGTGVGTLN
-490 INIKGQP
+490 IKINGLV

-514 VEPNGRPFRVYVG
+514 VEQNGRAFRVYVG
-527 AESTT
+527 AQSTT
-532 TSVAGNLVATGKETM
+532 TSVAGNLVAKGKNDM
-547 ETDWLPISGSLKAG
+547 QTDWLPISGSLKKE
-561 GTLPSTV
+561 GTLPNTV
-568 QVTVNGVKII
+568 ELTVNNVKIN
-578 ANVEYAKD
+578 ASVEYAKD
-586 NEGNPAP
+586 NEGHPA
-593 AGDNSKIK
+593 ADNSKIK
-601 FAKFSVFPG
+601 FAKFSVAPG

-626 DDENVTVNTISVS
+626 DNANLTVNTISVS
-639 LTKVMPTVE
+639 LTKVMPTAE
-648 STKALM
+648 TTKALM

-666 VYTAYLYPHQG
+666 VYTAYLYPAADA
-677 WTEEATATTTGYKD
+677 WTTENVATGYKD
-691 MNQAINGLKANF
+691 MNQAINGLNTNF
-703 VISIANADLLQSE
+703 VISIANADVKTE
-716 DGKHYYKKALNV
+716 NGKNYYKNALNV
-728 GTLKADGTLSW
+728 TATPWK
-739 DVEVKNAKDD
+739 VKVNNAKDD

-762 TTIAYNYGK
+762 TTIGYNYGQ
-771 ISSVTPDKDY
+771 ISSVNPTQDY

-791 FACPLAETAQTYS
+791 FACPLNTAAQTYA
-804 WKQYDVTDEDGN
+804 WTQVPAVYNNGHLVTPA
-816 VTGHKDVN
+816 KDVN
-824 VLTYNSPKTVVDGIN
+824 VLTYGSTKTVIDN
-839 ILSYIIGKNK
+839 IFDCLIAHNSFDNTV
-849 FSGDEFGGELS
+849 FGGKLS
-860 SANVC
+860 AVYD
-865 GKYVTIKAKLI
+865 KYVHIDAKLI
-876 SNGSKN
+876 SNGSQL
-882 EDYFKAEVIIMKAP
+882 EDYYTASVTDGVI
-896 WTHVVTGSYIKFTPQ
+896 TFTKQ
-911 SSATNPIA
+911 SAATNPTA

-933 GHENV
+933 GHKNV

>member
-47 DVEALKT
+47 DVEALRT
-54 QVTNAATSAQN
+54 QVNNAATSAQN

-74 TKAGANATEI
+74 TKAGANATDI
-84 ATVKALA
+84 AKVKELA
-91 TKNGTAV
+91 TKNGTDV
-98 ANALTDAANAA
+98 AKALTDAANAA

-119 SNAATAA
+119 SNAADAA
-126 AAAQD
+126 KTAQD

-144 KDLKKLALNAQSH
+144 KELKNLALNAQSH

-165 SLDSLA
+165 SLDSLSD
-171 QVINEAT
+171 VINKAT

-201 AVTEVSLMGSWK
+201 AVTEVSLMGSWN
-213 SCEGNFIF
+213 SNNGTGNSIF

-234 GANYTFGA
+234 GVNYTFGA
-242 KEVDDEKG
+242 KEKDDKNG

-272 LVRINPVNAKITPD
+272 LVRVNPVNAKITPD

-297 LDKLVKVVDVEKF
+297 LDKLVKVVDVEKY
-310 DNLLTTTRASETG
+310 DNLLTSRASETG

-335 QKENVEQKAENGGH
+335 KKENVAQRAENGQN

-378 DLSVQG
+378 DLTVRGAYDYQG
-384 TTPYEGAKNLD
+384 ATDLGDVK
-395 NVMVKAESK
+395 VKAESK
-404 SKEDWKKVSELKPN
+404 DWKTVSSLKPN
-418 TGATD
+418 PGTGATD

-439 LAKVDRFYVVRDDM
+439 LSNVDRFYVVRDDK
-453 HAGESDASELNAW
+453 HADESGSSELNAW
-466 NSYEYKGLN
+466 KSYEYQGLN
-475 QVVAVENGLGKGTLN
+475 EVVAVENGNGKATLN
-490 INIKGQP
+490 IKINGQV

-514 VEPNGRPFRVYVG
+514 VEQKGRAFRVYVG
-527 AESTT
+527 AQSTT

-547 ETDWLPISGSLKAG
+547 ETGWLPISGSLKNGAA
-561 GTLPSTV
+561 LPSTV
-568 QVTVNGVKII
+568 WVTVNNVKIE

-586 NEGNPAP
+586 NEGHSA
-593 AGDNSKIK
+593 ADNSKIK
-601 FAKFSVFPG
+601 FAKFSVAAA

-626 DDENVTVNTISVS
+626 DNANVTVNTISVS
-639 LTKVMPTVE
+639 LTKVMPTAE
-648 STKALM
+648 TTKALM

-666 VYTAYLYPHQG
+666 VYTAYLYPAADA
-677 WTEEATATTTGYKD
+677 WTTANVATGYKD
-691 MNQAINGLKANF
+691 MNQAINGLNTNF
-703 VISIANADLLQSE
+703 VISIANADLKAE
-716 DGKHYYKKALNV
+716 NGKNYYKNALNV
-728 GTLKADGTLSW
+728 TATPWK
-739 DVEVKNAKDD
+739 VEVNNAKDD

-762 TTIAYNYGK
+762 TTIGYNYGK
-771 ISSVTPDKDY
+771 ISSVKPTEDY

-791 FACPLAETAQTYS
+791 FACPLNTAAQTYA
-804 WKQYDVTDEDGN
+804 WAQVPAVYGTNGQVVTPA
-816 VTGHKDVN
+816 KDVN
-824 VLTYNSPKTVVDGIN
+824 VLTYGSEETVITNIFDCLVAHNSFDNTV
-839 ILSYIIGKNK
+839 
-849 FSGDEFGGELS
+849 FGGKLS
-860 SANVC
+860 ERYN
-865 GKYVTIKAKLI
+865 KYVNIDAKLI
-876 SNGSKN
+876 SNGSKL
-882 EDYFKAEVIIMKAP
+882 EDYYKAK
-896 WTHVVTGSYIKFTPQ
+896 VVGGAITFHQQ
-911 SSATNPIA
+911 SAATNPTA

-938 YKLPFT
+938 YELPFT
-944 VKRAE
+944 VKRAK

>member
-65 AATKAEEAL
+65 AAAKAEEAL
-74 TKAGANATEI
+74 TKAGANKTEI
-84 ATVKALA
+84 DAVKALA
-91 TKNGTAV
+91 TQNGTDV
-98 ANALTDAANAA
+98 AKALTNAANAA

-126 AAAQD
+126 TAAQD

-144 KDLKKLALNAQSH
+144 KELKKLALNAQSH

-201 AVTEVSLMGSWK
+201 AVTEVSLMGSWF
-213 SCEGNFIF
+213 SGSGSSLWN
-221 NGDCNLWFQTGTI
+221 NDCKLWFQTGTI

-242 KEVDDEKG
+242 KEVDDADG

-297 LDKLVKVVDVEKF
+297 LDKLVKVVDVEKY
-310 DNLLTTTRASETG
+310 DNLLTRASETG

-335 QKENVEQKAENGGH
+335 QKENVAQIAENGKY

-384 TTPYEGAKNLD
+384 TRPYVGATDLGDVK
-395 NVMVKAESK
+395 VKAASK
-404 SKEDWKKVSELKPN
+404 DWKTVSSLRP
-418 TGATD
+418 TPGATD

-429 GENVLVSFEN
+429 GEDVLVSFEDEDVAN
-439 LAKVDRFYVVRDDM
+439 VDRFYVVRDDK
-453 HAGESDASELNAW
+453 HADESGSSELNAW
-466 NSYEYKGLN
+466 KSYDYKGLN
-475 QVVAVENGLGKGTLN
+475 QVVAVEHGLGVGTLN
-490 INIKGQP
+490 IKINGQV

-514 VEPNGRPFRVYVG
+514 VEQNGRPFRVYVG

-532 TSVAGNLVATGKETM
+532 TSVAGNLVATGRETM
-547 ETDWLPISGSLKAG
+547 ETDWLPISGSLKDG

-568 QVTVNGVKII
+568 QVTVNGVKIN
-578 ANVEYAKD
+578 ANVEYAMD
-586 NEGNPAP
+586 NDGNTTT
-593 AGDNSKIK
+593 DNSKIK
-601 FAKFSVFPG
+601 FAKFSVAAT

-639 LTKVMPTVE
+639 LTKVMPTAE

-654 KYSWKDN
+654 NYSWKDN
-661 QLNNG
+661 QLDNNG
-666 VYTAYLYPHQG
+666 VYTAYLYPAADA
-677 WTEEATATTTGYKD
+677 WTTANVATGYKD
-691 MNQAINGLKANF
+691 MTHAINGLNTNF
-703 VISIANADLLQSE
+703 FISIANAKLKAE
-716 DGKHYYKKALNV
+716 NGKNYYKDALNV
-728 GTLKADGTLSW
+728 TATPWK
-739 DVEVKNAKDD
+739 VEVNNAKDD
-749 AGVALIDNETKHE
+749 ADVRLIDNETKHE
-762 TTIAYNYGK
+762 TTIGYNYGK
-771 ISSVTPDKDY
+771 ISSVTPNEDY
-781 IVNVETVQTV
+781 KIIVQKVQTV
-791 FACPLAETAQTYS
+791 FACPLNTAAQTYD
-804 WKQYDVTDEDGN
+804 WVPVPATYYPNGQVATPA
-816 VTGHKDVN
+816 KDVN
-824 VLTYNSPKTVVDGIN
+824 VLTYGSEETVTPNIFDYLVAHNSFDNTV
-839 ILSYIIGKNK
+839 
-849 FSGDEFGGELS
+849 FGGKLS
-860 SANVC
+860 ERYD
-865 GKYVTIKAKLI
+865 KYVSIDAKLI
-876 SNGSKN
+876 SKESKQ
-882 EDYFKAEVIIMKAP
+882 EDYFNASVIGGVI
-896 WTHVVTGSYIKFTPQ
+896 TFTRN
-911 SSATNPIA
+911 SRASNPVK
-919 DVAST
+919 DVEST
-924 LVLTMTDAF
+924 LVITLTDAF
-933 GHENV
+933 GHKMV
-938 YKLPFT
+938 YDMPFT
-944 VKRAE
+944 VYRAK

>member
-54 QVTNAATSAQN
+54 QVNNAASSAQN
-65 AATKAEEAL
+65 AATKAEDAL

-91 TKNGTAV
+91 TKNGTDV
-98 ANALTDAANAA
+98 AKALTDAANAA

-119 SNAATAA
+119 ANAATAA
-126 AAAQD
+126 ATAQD

-144 KDLKKLALNAQSH
+144 KELKKLALNAQSH

-165 SLDSLA
+165 SLDSLS

-201 AVTEVSLMGSWK
+201 AVTEVSLMGSWN
-213 SCEGNFIF
+213 SDNGTGSSIF

-242 KEVDDEKG
+242 KEKDDKNG

-257 KSYVKDA
+257 KSYVKGA

-272 LVRINPVNAKITPD
+272 LVRVNPVNAKITPD

-297 LDKLVKVVDVEKF
+297 LDKLVKVVDVEKY
-310 DNLLTTTRASETG
+310 DNLLTSRASETG

-335 QKENVEQKAENGGH
+335 KPANVAQIAENGQN

-378 DLSVQG
+378 DLTVR
-384 TTPYEGAKNLD
+384 GAYNYHGATDLG
-395 NVMVKAESK
+395 NVKVKAESK
-404 SKEDWKKVSELKPN
+404 DWKYVSSLKHN
-418 TGATD
+418 TNGVTEGTD

-429 GENVLVSFEN
+429 GENVLVSFEELSN
-439 LAKVDRFYVVRDDM
+439 VDRFYVVRDDM
-453 HAGESDASELNAW
+453 HADESGSSELNAW
-466 NSYEYKGLN
+466 KSYDYKGLN
-475 QVVAVENGLGKGTLN
+475 EVVAVENGNGKATLN
-490 INIKGQP
+490 IKINGQV

-509 YDGTL
+509 YNGTL
-514 VEPNGRPFRVYVG
+514 VEQKGRPFRVYVG
-527 AESTT
+527 AQSTT

-547 ETDWLPISGSLKAG
+547 ETGWLPISGSLKNGA
-561 GTLPSTV
+561 TLPSTV
-568 QVTVNGVKII
+568 EVTVNNVKIT

-586 NEGNPAP
+586 NEGHSAG
-593 AGDNSKIK
+593 GDNTKVK
-601 FAKFSVFPG
+601 FAKFSVNSD

-626 DDENVTVNTISVS
+626 DGVNLTVNTISVS
-639 LTKVMPTVE
+639 LTKVMPTAE
-648 STKALM
+648 STKDLM

-661 QLNNG
+661 QLNND
-666 VYTAYLYPHQG
+666 VYTAYLYPTADA
-677 WTEEATATTTGYKD
+677 WTTPNVAAGYKD
-691 MNQAINGLKANF
+691 MNQAINGLKPNF
-703 VISIANADLLQSE
+703 VISIANADLE
-716 DGKHYYKKALNV
+716 TENGKKYYKKAL
-728 GTLKADGTLSW
+728 
-739 DVEVKNAKDD
+739 EVTANPWKVVVNNAKDA

-762 TTIAYNYGK
+762 TTIGYNYGK
-771 ISSVTPDKDY
+771 ISSVTPNDDY
-781 IVNVETVQTV
+781 IVKVQTVQTV
-791 FACPLAETAQTYS
+791 FACPLNTAAQTYD
-804 WKQYDVTDEDGN
+804 WTQVPAVYGTNGKVVTPA
-816 VTGHKDVN
+816 KDVN
-824 VLTYNSPKTVVDGIN
+824 VLTYGSEDTVIPNIFDNLEAHNSFDNTV
-839 ILSYIIGKNK
+839 
-849 FSGDEFGGELS
+849 FGGKLS
-860 SANVC
+860 AVAA
-865 GKYVTIKAKLI
+865 KYVKIEAKLI
-876 SNGSKN
+876 SNGSKL
-882 EDYFKAEVIIMKAP
+882 EDYYKAK
-896 WTHVVTGSYIKFTPQ
+896 VVGGAITFTMQ
-911 SSATNPIA
+911 SAATNPTA

-938 YKLPFT
+938 YELPFT
-944 VKRAE
+944 VKRAK

>member
-47 DVEALKT
+47 DVEALRT
-54 QVTNAATSAQN
+54 QVNNAATSAQN

-91 TKNGTAV
+91 TKNGTDV
-98 ANALTDAANAA
+98 AKALTDAANAA
-109 TAASNAATAA
+109 TAASDAATAA

-126 AAAQD
+126 ATAQD
-131 SANAALTKIAGLD
+131 SANAALTKIAGMD
-144 KDLKKLALNAQSH
+144 KELKKLALNAQSH
-157 VTATQLKN
+157 VTATQLKY
-165 SLDSLA
+165 SLDTLS
-171 QVINEAT
+171 QVINQAT

-201 AVTEVSLMGSWK
+201 AVTEVSLMGSWT
-213 SCEGNFIF
+213 SIDGNSIF
-221 NGDCNLWFQTGTI
+221 NGQSNLWFQTGTI

-242 KEVDDEKG
+242 KEKDDLEG

-257 KSYVKDA
+257 KSYVKGA
-264 SINFPSEF
+264 SINFPSQF

-297 LDKLVKVVDVEKF
+297 LDKLVKVVDVEKY
-310 DNLLTTTRASETG
+310 DNLLTRASETG

-335 QKENVEQKAENGGH
+335 KPENVAQIAENGRN

-378 DLSVQG
+378 DLTVNGAYNYVGADNLGNVQ
-384 TTPYEGAKNLD
+384 
-395 NVMVKAESK
+395 VKAASK
-404 SKEDWKKVSELKPN
+404 DWKRVSSLKPN
-418 TGATD
+418 AGASD

-429 GENVLVSFEN
+429 GEKVLVSFEH
-439 LAKVDRFYVVRDDM
+439 LANVDRFYVVRDDM
-453 HAGESDASELNAW
+453 HADESGSSELNAW
-466 NSYEYKGLN
+466 KSYEYRGLN
-475 QVVAVENGLGKGTLN
+475 KVVAVENGLGVDTLS
-490 INIKGQP
+490 INIKGQV

-514 VEPNGRPFRVYVG
+514 VEQNGRPFRVYVG

-532 TSVAGNLVATGKETM
+532 TSVAGNLVATGKQKM
-547 ETDWLPISGSLKAG
+547 ETEWLPITGSLKNG
-561 GTLPSTV
+561 GSLPATV
-568 QVTVNGVKII
+568 QVIVNGVKIN
-578 ANVEYAKD
+578 ASVQYAKD
-586 NEGNPAP
+586 KDGNPA
-593 AGDNSKIK
+593 ADNSKIK
-601 FAKFSVFPG
+601 FAKFSVAPG

-626 DDENVTVNTISVS
+626 DGENVTVNTINVS
-639 LTKVMPTVE
+639 LTKVMPTAE
-648 STKALM
+648 STKDLM

-661 QLNNG
+661 QLNND
-666 VYTAYLYPHQG
+666 VYTAYLYPAADA
-677 WTEEATATTTGYKD
+677 WTTPNVLTGYKD
-691 MNQAINGLKANF
+691 MNQAINGLKPNF
-703 VISIANADLLQSE
+703 VISIANADLQSE
-716 DGKHYYKKALNV
+716 NGKNYYKKAL
-728 GTLKADGTLSW
+728 
-739 DVEVKNAKDD
+739 EVTASPWKVVVNNAKDD

-762 TTIAYNYGK
+762 TTIGYNYGK
-771 ISSVTPDKDY
+771 ISSLTPDDDY
-781 IVNVETVQTV
+781 IVKVQTVQTV
-791 FACPLAETAQTYS
+791 FACPLNTAAQTYA
-804 WKQYDVTDEDGN
+804 WAQVPAVYGTNGKVVTPA
-816 VTGHKDVN
+816 KDVN
-824 VLTYNSPKTVVDGIN
+824 VLTYGSTVTVVTN
-839 ILSYIIGKNK
+839 IFNNLIAHNSFDNTV
-849 FSGDEFGGELS
+849 FGGKLS
-860 SANVC
+860 ERYN
-865 GKYVTIKAKLI
+865 KYVHIDAKLI
-876 SNGSKN
+876 SNGSQL
-882 EDYFKAEVIIMKAP
+882 EDYYTATVTNGVIRFHK
-896 WTHVVTGSYIKFTPQ
+896 Q
-911 SSATNPIA
+911 SAATNPTA

>member
-1 MKRKYLSALLMGVLT
+1 MGVLT

-54 QVTNAATSAQN
+54 QVNNAASSAQN

-91 TKNGTAV
+91 TKNGTDVAKALTDA
-98 ANALTDAANAA
+98 ANAATDAANAA

-119 SNAATAA
+119 T
-126 AAAQD
+126 AAQD

-144 KDLKKLALNAQSH
+144 KELKKLALNAQSH

-201 AVTEVSLMGSWK
+201 AVTEVSLMGS
-213 SCEGNFIF
+213 F
-221 NGDCNLWFQTGTI
+221 NWPHNSAWNGQCNLLFQTGTI

-242 KEVDDEKG
+242 KEKDDQNG

-297 LDKLVKVVDVEKF
+297 LDKLVKVVDVEKY
-310 DNLLTTTRASETG
+310 DNLLTSRASETG

-335 QKENVEQKAENGGH
+335 QPANVPQIAENGKY

-384 TTPYEGAKNLD
+384 TRPYVGATDLGDVK
-395 NVMVKAESK
+395 VKAASK
-404 SKEDWKKVSELKPN
+404 DWKTVSSLRP
-418 TGATD
+418 TPGATD

-429 GENVLVSFEN
+429 GEDVLVSFEDEDVAN
-439 LAKVDRFYVVRDDM
+439 VDRFYVVRDDK
-453 HAGESDASELNAW
+453 HADESGSSELNAW
-466 NSYEYKGLN
+466 KSYDYKGLN
-475 QVVAVENGLGKGTLN
+475 QVVAVEHGLGVGTLN
-490 INIKGQP
+490 IKINGQV

-514 VEPNGRPFRVYVG
+514 VEQNGRPFRVYVG

-532 TSVAGNLVATGKETM
+532 TSVAGNLVATGKEAMATG
-547 ETDWLPISGSLKAG
+547 WLPISGSLNAG

-568 QVTVNGVKII
+568 QVTVNGVKIN
-578 ANVEYAKD
+578 ANVEYAMD
-586 NEGNPAP
+586 NDGNTTT
-593 AGDNSKIK
+593 DNSKIK
-601 FAKFSVFPG
+601 FAKFSVAAT

-626 DDENVTVNTISVS
+626 DGENVTVNTISVS
-639 LTKVMPTVE
+639 LTKVMPTAE

-654 KYSWKDN
+654 NYSWKDK
-661 QLNNG
+661 QLDG
-666 VYTAYLYPHQG
+666 DVYTAYLYPAADA
-677 WTEEATATTTGYKD
+677 WTTANVATGYKD
-691 MNQAINGLKANF
+691 MTHAINGLNTNF
-703 VISIANADLLQSE
+703 FISIANAKLKAE
-716 DGKHYYKKALNV
+716 NGKNYYKDALNV
-728 GTLKADGTLSW
+728 TATPWK
-739 DVEVKNAKDD
+739 VEVNNAKDD
-749 AGVALIDNETKHE
+749 ADVRLIDNETKHE
-762 TTIAYNYGK
+762 TTIGYNYGK
-771 ISSVTPDKDY
+771 ISSVTPNEDY
-781 IVNVETVQTV
+781 KIIVQKVQTV
-791 FACPLAETAQTYS
+791 FACPLAETAQ
-804 WKQYDVTDEDGN
+804 KYDWIPVPAVINAYGQVVEKA
-816 VTGHKDVN
+816 KDVN
-824 VLTYNSPKTVVDGIN
+824 VLTYGSEETVKPNIFDYLVAHNSFDNT
-839 ILSYIIGKNK
+839 
-849 FSGDEFGGELS
+849 EFGGALS
-860 SANVC
+860 AAKVY
-865 GKYVTIKAKLI
+865 GKYVNIEAKLI
-876 SNGSKN
+876 SNGSKLP
-882 EDYFKAEVIIMKAP
+882 DYYTASVTNGVITFHK
-896 WTHVVTGSYIKFTPQ
+896 Q
-911 SSATNPIA
+911 STATNPTA

-938 YKLPFT
+938 YELPFT
-944 VKRAE
+944 VKRAQ

>member
-54 QVTNAATSAQN
+54 QVNNAASSAQN

-91 TKNGTAV
+91 TKNGTDV
-98 ANALTDAANAA
+98 AKALTDAANAA

-126 AAAQD
+126 ATAQD
-131 SANAALTKIAGLD
+131 SANAALTKIAGMD
-144 KDLKKLALNAQSH
+144 KELKKLALNAQSH

-165 SLDSLA
+165 SLDSLS

-201 AVTEVSLMGSWK
+201 AVTEVSLMGSWT
-213 SCEGNFIF
+213 SSDGNSIF
-221 NGDCNLWFQTGTI
+221 NGQSNLWFQTGTI

-242 KEVDDEKG
+242 KEKDDLEG

-257 KSYVKDA
+257 KSYVKGA
-264 SINFPSEF
+264 SINFPSQF

-297 LDKLVKVVDVEKF
+297 LDKLVKVVDVEKY
-310 DNLLTTTRASETG
+310 DNLLTRASETG

-335 QKENVEQKAENGGH
+335 KPENVAQIAENGQN

-378 DLSVQG
+378 DLTVN
-384 TTPYEGAKNLD
+384 GAYDYDGAHDLGAVK
-395 NVMVKAESK
+395 VKAESK
-404 SKEDWKKVSELKPN
+404 GWKTLDELKP
-418 TGATD
+418 TGSD

-429 GENVLVSFEN
+429 GEDILVSFEN
-439 LAKVDRFYVVRDDM
+439 VANADRFYVVRDDK

-466 NSYEYKGLN
+466 NSYEYKNLN
-475 QVVAVENGLGKGTLN
+475 KVVAVENGNGKATLN
-490 INIKGQP
+490 IKINGQV

-514 VEPNGRPFRVYVG
+514 VEQNGRPFRVYVG
-527 AESTT
+527 AQSTT

-547 ETDWLPISGSLKAG
+547 ETGWLPISGSLKTG

-568 QVTVNGVKII
+568 KVTVNNVKID
-578 ANVEYAKD
+578 ATVEYAKD
-586 NEGNPAP
+586 NEGHPA
-593 AGDNSKIK
+593 ADNSKIK
-601 FAKFSVFPG
+601 FAKFSVAAA

-626 DDENVTVNTISVS
+626 DGENVTVNTISVS
-639 LTKVMPTVE
+639 LTKVMPTAE
-648 STKALM
+648 TTKTLM

-661 QLNNG
+661 QLKND
-666 VYTAYLYPHQG
+666 VYTAYLYPANNA
-677 WTEEATATTTGYKD
+677 WTTAAATGYKD
-691 MNQAINGLKANF
+691 MNQAINGLNTNF
-703 VISIANADLLQSE
+703 VISIANAELKSE
-716 DGKHYYKKALNV
+716 NGKNYYKNALDVTATPWKVNV
-728 GTLKADGTLSW
+728 S
-739 DVEVKNAKDD
+739 NAKDD

-762 TTIAYNYGK
+762 TTIGYNYGK
-771 ISSVTPDKDY
+771 ISSVTPNDDY
-781 IVNVETVQTV
+781 IVKVQKVQTV
-791 FACPLAETAQTYS
+791 FACPLNTAAQTYA
-804 WKQYDVTDEDGN
+804 WAQVPAVYGTNGQVVTPA
-816 VTGHKDVN
+816 KDVN
-824 VLTYNSPKTVVDGIN
+824 VLTYGSTVTVVTN
-839 ILSYIIGKNK
+839 IFNNLIAHNSFDNTV
-849 FSGDEFGGELS
+849 FGGKLS
-860 SANVC
+860 ERYN
-865 GKYVTIKAKLI
+865 KYVHIDAKLI
-876 SNGSKN
+876 SNGSLL
-882 EDYFKAEVIIMKAP
+882 EDYYTATVTNGVITFHK
-896 WTHVVTGSYIKFTPQ
+896 Q
-911 SSATNPIA
+911 SAATNPTA

>member
-54 QVTNAATSAQN
+54 QVNNAASSAQN

-91 TKNGTAV
+91 TKAGTDV
-98 ANALTDAANAA
+98 AKALTDAANAA
-109 TAASNAATAA
+109 SDAAKAADAA
-119 SNAATAA
+119 KV
-126 AAAQD
+126 AQD

-144 KDLKKLALNAQSH
+144 KELKKLALNAQSH

-165 SLDSLA
+165 SLDSLS

-201 AVTEVSLMGSWK
+201 AVTEVSLMGSWN
-213 SCEGNFIF
+213 SYEGNSIF
-221 NGDCNLWFQTGTI
+221 NNDCHLLFQTGTI
-234 GANYTFGA
+234 GKNYTFGA
-242 KEVDDEKG
+242 KEKDDKNG

-257 KSYVKDA
+257 KSYVKGA
-264 SINFPSEF
+264 SINFPSQF

-297 LDKLVKVVDVEKF
+297 LNKLVKVVDVEKY
-310 DNLLTTTRASETG
+310 DNLLTRASETG

-335 QKENVEQKAENGGH
+335 KPENVAQQVNGRN

-378 DLSVQG
+378 DLTVNGAYNYVGADNLGNVQ
-384 TTPYEGAKNLD
+384 
-395 NVMVKAESK
+395 VKAESK
-404 SKEDWKKVSELKPN
+404 DWKSVSSLKPN
-418 TGATD
+418 TGASD

-429 GENVLVSFEN
+429 GEKVLVSFEH
-439 LAKVDRFYVVRDDM
+439 LANVDRFYVVRDDK
-453 HAGESDASELNAW
+453 HAGESGSSELNAW
-466 NSYEYKGLN
+466 KSYDYKGLN
-475 QVVAVENGLGKGTLN
+475 KVVAVENGLGVDTLS
-490 INIKGQP
+490 INIKGQV

-514 VEPNGRPFRVYVG
+514 VEQNGRPFRVYVG

-532 TSVAGNLVATGKETM
+532 TSVAGNLVATGKQKM
-547 ETDWLPISGSLKAG
+547 ETDWLPISGSLKNG
-561 GTLPSTV
+561 GDLPSTV
-568 QVTVNGVKII
+568 QVTVNNVKIN
-578 ANVEYAKD
+578 ANVAYAKD
-586 NEGNPAP
+586 NKGTTATK
-593 AGDNSKIK
+593 NSEIK
-601 FAKFSVFPG
+601 FAKFSVAAT

-626 DDENVTVNTISVS
+626 DGENVTVNTISVS
-639 LTKVMPTVE
+639 LTKVMPTAE
-648 STKALM
+648 TTKDLM

-661 QLNNG
+661 QLKND
-666 VYTAYLYPHQG
+666 VYTAYLYPANNA
-677 WTEEATATTTGYKD
+677 WTTAAATGYKD
-691 MNQAINGLKANF
+691 MNQAINGLNTNF
-703 VISIANADLLQSE
+703 VISIANAELMSE
-716 DGKHYYKKALNV
+716 NGKNYYKNALNV
-728 GTLKADGTLSW
+728 TATPWK
-739 DVEVKNAKDD
+739 VEVNNAKDD

-762 TTIAYNYGK
+762 TTIGYNYGK
-771 ISSVTPDKDY
+771 ISSVTPNDDY
-781 IVNVETVQTV
+781 IVKVQTVQTV
-791 FACPLAETAQTYS
+791 FACPLNTAAQTYA
-804 WKQYDVTDEDGN
+804 WAQVPAVYGTNGQVVTPA
-816 VTGHKDVN
+816 KDVN
-824 VLTYNSPKTVVDGIN
+824 VLTYGSTVTVVTN
-839 ILSYIIGKNK
+839 IFTNLIAHNSFDNTV
-849 FSGDEFGGELS
+849 FGGKLS
-860 SANVC
+860 ERYN
-865 GKYVTIKAKLI
+865 KYVHIDAKLI
-876 SNGSKN
+876 SNGSQL
-882 EDYFKAEVIIMKAP
+882 EDYYTATVTNGVITFHK
-896 WTHVVTGSYIKFTPQ
+896 Q
-911 SSATNPIA
+911 SAATNPTA

>member
-54 QVTNAATSAQN
+54 QVNNAASSAQN

-91 TKNGTAV
+91 TKNGTDV
-98 ANALTDAANAA
+98 AKALTDAANAA

-126 AAAQD
+126 ATAQD
-131 SANAALTKIAGLD
+131 SANAALTKIAGMD
-144 KDLKKLALNAQSH
+144 KELKKLALNAQSH

-165 SLDSLA
+165 SLDSLS

-201 AVTEVSLMGSWK
+201 AVTEVSLMGSWT
-213 SCEGNFIF
+213 SSDGNSIF
-221 NGDCNLWFQTGTI
+221 NGQSNLWFQTGTI

-242 KEVDDEKG
+242 KEKDDLEG

-257 KSYVKDA
+257 KSYVKGA
-264 SINFPSEF
+264 SINFPSQF

-297 LDKLVKVVDVEKF
+297 LDKLVKVVDVEKY
-310 DNLLTTTRASETG
+310 DNLLTRASETG

-335 QKENVEQKAENGGH
+335 KPENVAQIAENGQN

-378 DLSVQG
+378 DLTVN
-384 TTPYEGAKNLD
+384 GAYDYDGAHDLGAVK
-395 NVMVKAESK
+395 VKAESK
-404 SKEDWKKVSELKPN
+404 GWKTLDELKP
-418 TGATD
+418 TGSD

-429 GENVLVSFEN
+429 GEDILVSFEN
-439 LAKVDRFYVVRDDM
+439 VANADRFYVVRDDK

-466 NSYEYKGLN
+466 NSYEYKNLN
-475 QVVAVENGLGKGTLN
+475 KVVAVENGNGKDTLN
-490 INIKGQP
+490 IKINGQV

-514 VEPNGRPFRVYVG
+514 VEQNGRPFRVYVG
-527 AESTT
+527 AQSTT

-547 ETDWLPISGSLKAG
+547 ETGWLPISGSLKTG

-568 QVTVNGVKII
+568 KVTVNNVKID
-578 ANVEYAKD
+578 ATVEYAKD
-586 NEGNPAP
+586 NEGHPA
-593 AGDNSKIK
+593 ADNSKIK
-601 FAKFSVFPG
+601 FAKFSVAAA

-626 DDENVTVNTISVS
+626 DGENVTVNTISVS
-639 LTKVMPTVE
+639 LTKVMPTAE
-648 STKALM
+648 TTKALM

-661 QLNNG
+661 QLKND
-666 VYTAYLYPHQG
+666 VYTAYLYPANNA
-677 WTEEATATTTGYKD
+677 WTTAAATGYKD
-691 MNQAINGLKANF
+691 MNQAINGLNTNF
-703 VISIANADLLQSE
+703 VISIANAELKSE
-716 DGKHYYKKALNV
+716 NGKNYYKNALDVTATPWKVNV
-728 GTLKADGTLSW
+728 S
-739 DVEVKNAKDD
+739 NAKDD

-762 TTIAYNYGK
+762 TTIGYNYGK
-771 ISSVTPDKDY
+771 ISSVTPNDDY
-781 IVNVETVQTV
+781 IVKVQKVQTV
-791 FACPLAETAQTYS
+791 FACPLNTAAQTYA
-804 WKQYDVTDEDGN
+804 WAQVPAVYGTNGQVVTPA
-816 VTGHKDVN
+816 KDVN
-824 VLTYNSPKTVVDGIN
+824 VLTYGSTVTVVTN
-839 ILSYIIGKNK
+839 IFNNLIAHNSFDNTV
-849 FSGDEFGGELS
+849 FGGKLS
-860 SANVC
+860 ERYN
-865 GKYVTIKAKLI
+865 KYVHIDAKLI
-876 SNGSKN
+876 SNGSLL
-882 EDYFKAEVIIMKAP
+882 EDYYTATVTNGVITFHK
-896 WTHVVTGSYIKFTPQ
+896 Q
-911 SSATNPIA
+911 SAATNPTA

>member
-65 AATKAEEAL
+65 AAAKAEDAL

-84 ATVKALA
+84 AKVKELA
-91 TKNGTAV
+91 TKNGTDV
-98 ANALTDAANAA
+98 AKALTDAANAA
-109 TAASNAATAA
+109 SDAAKAADAA
-119 SNAATAA
+119 KV
-126 AAAQD
+126 AQD
-131 SANAALTKIAGLD
+131 SANAALTKIAGMD
-144 KDLKKLALNAQSH
+144 KELKNLALNAQSH

-165 SLDSLA
+165 SLDSLSD
-171 QVINEAT
+171 VINKAT

-201 AVTEVSLMGSWK
+201 AVTEVSLMGSWN
-213 SCEGNFIF
+213 SIDGNSIF
-221 NGDCNLWFQTGTI
+221 NGQSNLWFQTGTI

-242 KEVDDEKG
+242 KEKDDLEG

-257 KSYVKDA
+257 KSYVKGA

-297 LDKLVKVVDVEKF
+297 LNKLVKVVDVEKY
-310 DNLLTTTRASETG
+310 DNLLTRASETG

-335 QKENVEQKAENGGH
+335 KPKNVAQTAENGQN

-378 DLSVQG
+378 DLTVN
-384 TTPYEGAKNLD
+384 GAYNYVGANDLGAVK
-395 NVMVKAESK
+395 VKAESK
-404 SKEDWKKVSELKPN
+404 NWKTLDELKP
-418 TGATD
+418 TGSD

-429 GENVLVSFEN
+429 GENILVSFEN
-439 LAKVDRFYVVRDDM
+439 VANADRFYVVRDDK

-466 NSYEYKGLN
+466 NSYEYNNLN
-475 QVVAVENGLGKGTLN
+475 KVVAVENGNGKATLN
-490 INIKGQP
+490 IKINGQV

-514 VEPNGRPFRVYVG
+514 VEQNGRPFRVYVG

-532 TSVAGNLVATGKETM
+532 TSVAGNLVATGKQKM
-547 ETDWLPISGSLKAG
+547 ETEWLPITGSLKNG
-561 GTLPSTV
+561 GSLPATV
-568 QVTVNGVKII
+568 QVIVNGVKIN
-578 ANVEYAKD
+578 ASVQYAKD
-586 NEGNPAP
+586 KDGNPA
-593 AGDNSKIK
+593 ADNSKIK
-601 FAKFSVFPG
+601 FAKFSVAPG

-626 DDENVTVNTISVS
+626 DGENVTVNTISVS
-639 LTKVMPTVE
+639 LTKVMPTAE
-648 STKALM
+648 ATKALM
-654 KYSWKDN
+654 NYKWKDN

-666 VYTAYLYPHQG
+666 VYTAYLYPAADA
-677 WTEEATATTTGYKD
+677 WTTENVATGYKD
-691 MNQAINGLKANF
+691 MNQAINGLNTNF
-703 VISIANADLLQSE
+703 VISFANAALKAE
-716 DGKHYYKKALNV
+716 NGKNYYKNALDVTATPWKVNV
-728 GTLKADGTLSW
+728 S
-739 DVEVKNAKDD
+739 NAKDD

-762 TTIAYNYGK
+762 TTISYNYGK
-771 ISSVTPDKDY
+771 ISSVKPNEDY
-781 IVNVETVQTV
+781 TVTVETVQTV
-791 FACPLAETAQTYS
+791 FACPLNTAAQTYA
-804 WKQYDVTDEDGN
+804 WAQVPAVYGTNGQVVTPA
-816 VTGHKDVN
+816 KDVN
-824 VLTYNSPKTVVDGIN
+824 VLTYGSEETVIPNIFKCLVAHNSFDNTV
-839 ILSYIIGKNK
+839 
-849 FSGDEFGGELS
+849 FGGKLS
-860 SANVC
+860 ERYN
-865 GKYVTIKAKLI
+865 KYVKIEAKLI
-876 SNGSKN
+876 SNGSKL
-882 EDYFKAEVIIMKAP
+882 EDYYTATVTNGVITFHK
-896 WTHVVTGSYIKFTPQ
+896 Q
-911 SSATNPIA
+911 SAATNPTA

-933 GHENV
+933 GHKNV

>member
-47 DVEALKT
+47 DVEALRT
-54 QVTNAATSAQN
+54 QVNNAATSAQN

-84 ATVKALA
+84 AKVKALA
-91 TKNGTAV
+91 TKNGTDVAKALTDA
-98 ANALTDAANAA
+98 ANAATDAANAA

-119 SNAATAA
+119 T
-126 AAAQD
+126 AAQD
-131 SANAALTKIAGLD
+131 SANAALTKIAGMD
-144 KDLKKLALNAQSH
+144 KELKKLASNAQSH
-157 VTATQLKN
+157 VTATQLKK
-165 SLDSLA
+165 SLDSLST
-171 QVINEAT
+171 VINEAT

-201 AVTEVSLMGSWK
+201 AVTEVSLMGSWT
-213 SCEGNFIF
+213 SSDGNSIF
-221 NGDCNLWFQTGTI
+221 NGQSNLWFQTGTI

-242 KEVDDEKG
+242 KEKDDLEG

-257 KSYVKDA
+257 KSYVKGA
-264 SINFPSEF
+264 SINFPSQF

-297 LDKLVKVVDVEKF
+297 LDKLVKVVDVEKY
-310 DNLLTTTRASETG
+310 DNLLTRASETG

-335 QKENVEQKAENGGH
+335 KPENVAQIAENGQN

-378 DLSVQG
+378 DLTVN
-384 TTPYEGAKNLD
+384 GAYDYDGAHDLGAVK
-395 NVMVKAESK
+395 VKAESK
-404 SKEDWKKVSELKPN
+404 GWKTLDELKP
-418 TGATD
+418 TGSD

-429 GENVLVSFEN
+429 GENILVSFEN
-439 LAKVDRFYVVRDDM
+439 VANADRFYVVRDDK

-466 NSYEYKGLN
+466 NSYEYNNLN
-475 QVVAVENGLGKGTLN
+475 KVVAVENGNGKATLN
-490 INIKGQP
+490 IKINGQV

-514 VEPNGRPFRVYVG
+514 VEQNGRPFRVYVG
-527 AESTT
+527 AQSTT

-547 ETDWLPISGSLKAG
+547 ETGWLPISGSLKTG

-568 QVTVNGVKII
+568 KVTVNNVKID
-578 ANVEYAKD
+578 ATVEYAKD
-586 NEGNPAP
+586 NEGHPA
-593 AGDNSKIK
+593 ADNSKIK
-601 FAKFSVFPG
+601 FAKFSVAAA

-626 DDENVTVNTISVS
+626 DGENVTVNTISVS
-639 LTKVMPTVE
+639 LTKVMPTAE
-648 STKALM
+648 TTKALM

-661 QLNNG
+661 QLKND
-666 VYTAYLYPHQG
+666 VYTAYLYPANNA
-677 WTEEATATTTGYKD
+677 WTTAAATGYKD
-691 MNQAINGLKANF
+691 MNQAINGLNTNF
-703 VISIANADLLQSE
+703 VISIANAELKSE
-716 DGKHYYKKALNV
+716 NGKNYYKNALDVTATPWKVNV
-728 GTLKADGTLSW
+728 S
-739 DVEVKNAKDD
+739 NAKDD

-762 TTIAYNYGK
+762 TTIGYNYGK
-771 ISSVTPDKDY
+771 ISSVTPNDDY
-781 IVNVETVQTV
+781 IVKVQKVQTV
-791 FACPLAETAQTYS
+791 FACPLNTAAQTYA
-804 WKQYDVTDEDGN
+804 WAQVPAVYGTNGQVVTPA
-816 VTGHKDVN
+816 KDVN
-824 VLTYNSPKTVVDGIN
+824 VLTYGSTVTVVTN
-839 ILSYIIGKNK
+839 IFNNLIAHNSFDNTV
-849 FSGDEFGGELS
+849 FGGKLS
-860 SANVC
+860 ERYN
-865 GKYVTIKAKLI
+865 KYVHIDAKLI
-876 SNGSKN
+876 SNGSQL
-882 EDYFKAEVIIMKAP
+882 EDYYTATVTNGVITFHK
-896 WTHVVTGSYIKFTPQ
+896 Q
-911 SSATNPIA
+911 SAATNPTA

>member
-91 TKNGTAV
+91 TKNGTDV
-98 ANALTDAANAA
+98 AKALTDAANAA

-126 AAAQD
+126 ATAQD

-144 KDLKKLALNAQSH
+144 KELKKLALNAQSH
-157 VTATQLKN
+157 VTATQLKK
-165 SLDSLA
+165 SLDSLST
-171 QVINEAT
+171 VINQAT

-201 AVTEVSLMGSWK
+201 AVTEVSLMGSWDYGYN
-213 SCEGNFIF
+213 SAW
-221 NGDCNLWFQTGTI
+221 NGQCNLWFQTGTI

-242 KEVDDEKG
+242 KEKDDLEG

-297 LDKLVKVVDVEKF
+297 LDKLVKVVDVEKY
-310 DNLLTTTRASETG
+310 DKLLTRASETG

-335 QKENVEQKAENGGH
+335 KPADVPQIAENGQN

-378 DLSVQG
+378 DLTVQG
-384 TTPYEGAKNLD
+384 TRNYEGAQYLG
-395 NVMVKAESK
+395 NVKVKAESK
-404 SKEDWKKVSELKPN
+404 DWKTVSSLKPN
-418 TGATD
+418 PGATD

-429 GENVLVSFEN
+429 GENVLVSFDSDN
-439 LAKVDRFYVVRDDM
+439 DFLRNVDRFYVVRDDK
-453 HAGESDASELNAW
+453 HAVASGSSELNAW
-466 NSYEYKGLN
+466 KSYEYQGLN
-475 QVVAVENGLGKGTLN
+475 QVVAVEHGLGVATLK

-497 GDEVQFRIFAVN
+497 GDDIQFRIFAVN

-514 VEPNGRPFRVYVG
+514 VEQNGRPFRVYVG

-532 TSVAGNLVATGKETM
+532 TSVAGNLVATGKEAMATG
-547 ETDWLPISGSLKAG
+547 WLPISGSLKDG

-568 QVTVNGVKII
+568 QVTVNGVKIN
-578 ANVEYAKD
+578 ANVEYAMD
-586 NEGNPAP
+586 NDGNTTT
-593 AGDNSKIK
+593 DNSKIK
-601 FAKFSVFPG
+601 FAKFSVAAT

-626 DDENVTVNTISVS
+626 DGENVTVNTISVS
-639 LTKVMPTVE
+639 LTKVMPTAE

-654 KYSWKDN
+654 NYSWKDN
-661 QLNNG
+661 QLNND
-666 VYTAYLYPHQG
+666 VYTAYLYPRQG
-677 WTEEATATTTGYKD
+677 WTAAATATTTGYKD

-703 VISIANADLLQSE
+703 VISIANADLQPE
-716 DGKHYYKKALNV
+716 NGKNYYKKALNV
-728 GTLKADGTLSW
+728 TGTPTATGTLSW
-739 DVEVKNAKDD
+739 DVVVNNAKDD

-771 ISSVTPDKDY
+771 ISSVTPNKDY
-781 IVNVETVQTV
+781 VIPVQTVQTV
-791 FACPLAETAQTYS
+791 FACPLNTAAQTYAWEQVPAVYGPNGQVVES
-804 WKQYDVTDEDGN
+804 A
-816 VTGHKDVN
+816 KDVN
-824 VLTYNSPKTVVDGIN
+824 VLTYGSEETVTPNIFDYLVAHNSFDNTV
-839 ILSYIIGKNK
+839 
-849 FSGDEFGGELS
+849 FGGKLS
-860 SANVC
+860 LRYD
-865 GKYVTIKAKLI
+865 KYVNIDAKLI
-876 SNGSKN
+876 SNGSKL
-882 EDYFKAEVIIMKAP
+882 EDYYTASVTNGVI
-896 WTHVVTGSYIKFTPQ
+896 TFTKQ
-911 SSATNPIA
+911 SAATNPTA

-944 VKRAE
+944 VKRAQ

>member
-54 QVTNAATSAQN
+54 QVNNAATSAQN

-91 TKNGTAV
+91 TKNGTDV
-98 ANALTDAANAA
+98 AKALTDAANAA

-119 SNAATAA
+119 AT
-126 AAAQD
+126 AQD

-144 KDLKKLALNAQSH
+144 KELKNLALNAQSH

-165 SLDSLA
+165 SLDSLS

-178 SDSIANLTKIV
+178 SDSIAKLTKIV

-201 AVTEVSLMGSWK
+201 AVTQVSLVGSWF
-213 SCEGNFIF
+213 EDNGNSLY
-221 NGDCNLWFQTGTI
+221 NGDCDLLFKTGTI

-242 KEVDDEKG
+242 KEKDDADG

-335 QKENVEQKAENGGH
+335 KIKDDGLKADGNH

-360 SQAETVADAAS
+360 SQAETIADAAS

-378 DLSVQG
+378 DLTVQG
-384 TTPYEGAKNLD
+384 TEPYVGANNLGD
-395 NVMVKAESK
+395 VKVKAESK
-404 SKEDWKKVSELKPN
+404 DWKTVSSLKPN
-418 TGATD
+418 AAATD

-439 LAKVDRFYVVRDDM
+439 LKNVDRFYVVRDDK
-453 HAGESDASELNAW
+453 HADESGSSELNAW
-466 NSYEYKGLN
+466 KSYEYQGLN
-475 QVVAVENGLGKGTLN
+475 QVVAVENGLGVGTLN
-490 INIKGQP
+490 IKINGQV

-509 YDGTL
+509 YNGTL
-514 VEPNGRPFRVYVG
+514 VEQKGRPFRVYVG
-527 AESTT
+527 AQSTT

-547 ETDWLPISGSLKAG
+547 ETGWLPISGSLKNGA
-561 GTLPSTV
+561 TLPSTV
-568 QVTVNGVKII
+568 EVTVNNVRIN

-586 NEGNPAP
+586 NKGGA
-593 AGDNSKIK
+593 ATDNSKIK
-601 FAKFSVFPG
+601 FAKFSVAAA

-626 DDENVTVNTISVS
+626 DNANVTVNTISVS
-639 LTKVMPTVE
+639 LTKVMPTAE
-648 STKALM
+648 ATKALM
-654 KYSWKDN
+654 NYKWKDN

-666 VYTAYLYPHQG
+666 VYTAYLYPAADA
-677 WTEEATATTTGYKD
+677 WTTANVATGYKD
-691 MNQAINGLKANF
+691 MEQAINGLNTNF
-703 VISIANADLLQSE
+703 VISFANAALKAE
-716 DGKHYYKKALNV
+716 NGKNYYKNALDVTATPWKVNV
-728 GTLKADGTLSW
+728 S
-739 DVEVKNAKDD
+739 NAKDD

-762 TTIAYNYGK
+762 TTISYNYGK
-771 ISSVTPDKDY
+771 ISSVKPTEDY

-791 FACPLAETAQTYS
+791 FACPLNTVAQTYA
-804 WKQYDVTDEDGN
+804 WAQVPAVYGTNGQVVTPA
-816 VTGHKDVN
+816 KDVN
-824 VLTYNSPKTVVDGIN
+824 VLTYGSEETVITNIFDCLVAHNSFDNTV
-839 ILSYIIGKNK
+839 
-849 FSGDEFGGELS
+849 FGGKLS
-860 SANVC
+860 ERYN
-865 GKYVTIKAKLI
+865 KYVKIEAKLI
-876 SNGSKN
+876 SNGSKL
-882 EDYFKAEVIIMKAP
+882 EDYYTATVTNGVITFHK
-896 WTHVVTGSYIKFTPQ
+896 Q
-911 SSATNPIA
+911 SAATNPTA

>member
-54 QVTNAATSAQN
+54 QVNNAATSAQN

-91 TKNGTAV
+91 TKNGTDV
-98 ANALTDAANAA
+98 AKALTDAANAA

-119 SNAATAA
+119 ANAATAA
-126 AAAQD
+126 ANAQD

-144 KDLKKLALNAQSH
+144 KELKNLALNAQSH

-165 SLDSLA
+165 SLDSLSE
-171 QVINEAT
+171 VINKAT

-201 AVTEVSLMGSWK
+201 AVTEVSLMGSWNN
-213 SCEGNFIF
+213 SDGNSIL

-242 KEVDDEKG
+242 KEKDDQNG

-297 LDKLVKVVDVEKF
+297 LDKLVKVVDVEKY
-310 DNLLTTTRASETG
+310 DNLLTSRASETG

-335 QKENVEQKAENGGH
+335 KPANVAQRAENGQN

-378 DLSVQG
+378 DLTVR
-384 TTPYEGAKNLD
+384 GAYNYAGATDLGDVK
-395 NVMVKAESK
+395 VKAESK
-404 SKEDWKKVSELKPN
+404 DWKTVSSLKPN
-418 TGATD
+418 AAATD

-439 LAKVDRFYVVRDDM
+439 LSNVDRFYVVRDDK
-453 HAGESDASELNAW
+453 HADESGSSELNAW
-466 NSYEYKGLN
+466 KSYEYQGLN
-475 QVVAVENGLGKGTLN
+475 QVVAVENGTGVGTLN
-490 INIKGQP
+490 INIKGQV

-514 VEPNGRPFRVYVG
+514 VEQNGRPFRVYVG
-527 AESTT
+527 AQSTT

-547 ETDWLPISGSLKAG
+547 ETEWLPISGSLKNG
-561 GTLPSTV
+561 GSLPSTV
-568 QVTVNGVKII
+568 QVTVNNVKIN
-578 ANVEYAKD
+578 ANVQYAKD
-586 NEGNPAP
+586 NEGHA
-593 AGDNSKIK
+593 AADNSKIK
-601 FAKFSVFPG
+601 FAKFSVPA
-610 DLTKWA
+610 DKLTEWA

-626 DDENVTVNTISVS
+626 DGENVTVNTISVS
-639 LTKVMPTVE
+639 LTKVMPTAE
-648 STKALM
+648 TTKALM

-666 VYTAYLYPHQG
+666 VYTAYLYPAADA
-677 WTEEATATTTGYKD
+677 WTTANAATGYKD
-691 MNQAINGLKANF
+691 MNQAINGLNTNF
-703 VISIANADLLQSE
+703 VISIANADLKSE
-716 DGKHYYKKALNV
+716 NGKKYYKNALNV
-728 GTLKADGTLSW
+728 TATPWKVNVS
-739 DVEVKNAKDD
+739 NAKDN

-762 TTIAYNYGK
+762 TTIGYNYGK
-771 ISSVTPDKDY
+771 ISSVNPNKDY

-791 FACPLAETAQTYS
+791 FACPLNTAAQTYA
-804 WKQYDVTDEDGN
+804 WAQVPAVYGTNGQVVTPA
-816 VTGHKDVN
+816 KDVN
-824 VLTYNSPKTVVDGIN
+824 VLTYGSTGTVVPN
-839 ILSYIIGKNK
+839 IFTNLIAHNSFDNTV
-849 FSGDEFGGELS
+849 FGGKLS
-860 SANVC
+860 AVYN
-865 GKYVTIKAKLI
+865 KYVHIDAKLI
-876 SNGSKN
+876 SNGSLL
-882 EDYFKAEVIIMKAP
+882 EDYYTASVTNGVI
-896 WTHVVTGSYIKFTPQ
+896 TFTQQ
-911 SSATNPIA
+911 SAATNPTA

-933 GHENV
+933 GHKNV

>member
-54 QVTNAATSAQN
+54 QVNNAATSAQN
-65 AATKAEEAL
+65 AAAKAEDAL

-84 ATVKALA
+84 AKVKELA
-91 TKNGTAV
+91 TKNGTDV
-98 ANALTDAANAA
+98 AKALTDAANAA
-109 TAASNAATAA
+109 TDAANAATAA
-119 SNAATAA
+119 T
-126 AAAQD
+126 AAQD

-144 KDLKKLALNAQSH
+144 KDLKNLALNAQSH

-165 SLDSLA
+165 SLDSLSE
-171 QVINEAT
+171 VINKAT

-201 AVTEVSLMGSWK
+201 AVTEVSLIGSWNDEVNGR
-213 SCEGNFIF
+213 SLFTDDSHLIF
-221 NGDCNLWFQTGTI
+221 KTGTI
-234 GANYTFGA
+234 PANYTFGA
-242 KEVDDEKG
+242 KEKDDENG

-257 KSYVKDA
+257 KSYVKGA

-310 DNLLTTTRASETG
+310 DKLLTSRASETG
-323 LWTVKVQLQDGV
+323 LWSVKVQLQDGV
-335 QKENVEQKAENGGH
+335 KPENVEQKVQNGDH

-378 DLSVQG
+378 DLTVNG
-384 TTPYEGAKNLD
+384 TTPYVGANNFG
-395 NVMVKAESK
+395 NVKVKAESK
-404 SKEDWKKVSELKPN
+404 GWKTLDELKP
-418 TGATD
+418 TGSD

-429 GENVLVSFEN
+429 GEDILVSFEN
-439 LAKVDRFYVVRDDM
+439 VANADRFYVVRDDK

-466 NSYEYKGLN
+466 NSYEYKNLN
-475 QVVAVENGLGKGTLN
+475 KVVAVENGNGKATLN
-490 INIKGQP
+490 IKINGQV

-514 VEPNGRPFRVYVG
+514 VEQKGRAFRVYVG
-527 AESTT
+527 AQSTT
-532 TSVAGNLVATGKETM
+532 TSVAGNLVAKGKNDM
-547 ETDWLPISGSLKAG
+547 RTDWLPISGSLKKE
-561 GTLPSTV
+561 GTLPDHV
-568 QVTVNGVKII
+568 ELIVNNVKIN
-578 ANVEYAKD
+578 ASVEYAKD
-586 NEGNPAP
+586 NEGHPA
-593 AGDNSKIK
+593 ADNSEIK
-601 FAKFSVFPG
+601 FAKFSVAPG

-626 DDENVTVNTISVS
+626 DGENVTVNTISVS
-639 LTKVMPTVE
+639 LTKVMPTAE
-648 STKALM
+648 TTKALM

-666 VYTAYLYPHQG
+666 VYTAYLYPENDAWQSPV
-677 WTEEATATTTGYKD
+677 TVPTGYKD
-691 MNQAINGLKANF
+691 MNQAINGLNTNF
-703 VISIANADLLQSE
+703 VISIANANLKAE
-716 DGKHYYKKALNV
+716 NGKNYYKNALDV
-728 GTLKADGTLSW
+728 TATPWK
-739 DVEVKNAKDD
+739 VEVNNAKDD

-762 TTIAYNYGK
+762 TTIGYNYGK
-771 ISSVTPDKDY
+771 ISSVNPTQDY

-791 FACPLAETAQTYS
+791 FACPLNTAAQTYA
-804 WKQYDVTDEDGN
+804 WAQVPAVYHNGQLVTPA
-816 VTGHKDVN
+816 KDVN
-824 VLTYNSPKTVVDGIN
+824 VLTYGSTVTVVTN
-839 ILSYIIGKNK
+839 IFTNLIAHNSFDNTV
-849 FSGDEFGGELS
+849 FGGKLS
-860 SANVC
+860 DVAA
-865 GKYVTIKAKLI
+865 KYVKIEAKLI
-876 SNGSKN
+876 SNGSKL
-882 EDYFKAEVIIMKAP
+882 EDYYTATVTNGVI
-896 WTHVVTGSYIKFTPQ
+896 TFHQQ
-911 SSATNPIA
+911 SAATNPTA

-933 GHENV
+933 GHKNV
-938 YKLPFT
+938 YELPFT

>member
-1 MKRKYLSALLMGVLT
+1 MGVLT

-54 QVTNAATSAQN
+54 QVNNAASSAQN

-91 TKNGTAV
+91 TKNGTDV
-98 ANALTDAANAA
+98 AKALTDAANAA
-109 TAASNAATAA
+109 TDAANAATAA
-119 SNAATAA
+119 T
-126 AAAQD
+126 AAQD

-144 KDLKKLALNAQSH
+144 KELKNLALNAQAH

-165 SLDSLA
+165 SLDSLS
-171 QVINEAT
+171 QVINQAT

-201 AVTEVSLMGSWK
+201 AVTQVSLVGSWF
-213 SCEGNFIF
+213 EDNGNSLY
-221 NGDCNLWFQTGTI
+221 NGDCDLTFKTGTI

-242 KEVDDEKG
+242 KEKDNRDG

-335 QKENVEQKAENGGH
+335 KIKDDGLKADGNH

-378 DLSVQG
+378 DLTVQG
-384 TTPYEGAKNLD
+384 TEPYVGATDLGD
-395 NVMVKAESK
+395 VQVKAESK
-404 SKEDWKKVSELKPN
+404 DWKSVSSLKPN

-423 LVYAAN
+423 PIYAAN
-429 GENVLVSFEN
+429 GENVLVSFKN
-439 LAKVDRFYVVRDDM
+439 LSNVDRFYVVRDDNN
-453 HAGESDASELNAW
+453 AGESEASELNAW
-466 NSYEYKGLN
+466 KSYEYQGLN
-475 QVVAVENGLGKGTLN
+475 QVVAVENGLGVGTLN
-490 INIKGQP
+490 IKINGQV

-514 VEPNGRPFRVYVG
+514 VEQKGRPFRVYVG
-527 AESTT
+527 AQSTT
-532 TSVAGNLVATGKETM
+532 TSVAGNLVATGKEAM
-547 ETDWLPISGSLKAG
+547 ATDWLPISGSLKNG
-561 GTLPSTV
+561 GSLPTTV
-568 QVTVNGVKII
+568 QVTVNNVKIN
-578 ANVEYAKD
+578 ANVVYAKD
-586 NEGNPAP
+586 NEGHSAD
-593 AGDNSKIK
+593 ANSKIK
-601 FAKFSVFPG
+601 FAKFSVNAD

-626 DDENVTVNTISVS
+626 DGENVTVNTISVS
-639 LTKVMPTVE
+639 LTKVMPTAE

-666 VYTAYLYPHQG
+666 VYTAYLYPENDAWQSPV
-677 WTEEATATTTGYKD
+677 TVPTGYKD
-691 MNQAINGLKANF
+691 MNQAINGLNTNF
-703 VISIANADLLQSE
+703 VISIANAQLKSE
-716 DGKHYYKKALNV
+716 NGKSYYKNALNV
-728 GTLKADGTLSW
+728 TATPWK
-739 DVEVKNAKDD
+739 VEVNNAKDD

-762 TTIAYNYGK
+762 TTIGYNYGK
-771 ISSVTPDKDY
+771 ISSVNPTQDY

-791 FACPLAETAQTYS
+791 FACPLNTAAQTYA
-804 WKQYDVTDEDGN
+804 WAQVPAVYHNGQLVTPA
-816 VTGHKDVN
+816 KDVN
-824 VLTYNSPKTVVDGIN
+824 VLTYGSTVTVVNN
-839 ILSYIIGKNK
+839 IFTNLIAHNSFDNTV
-849 FSGDEFGGELS
+849 FGGKLS
-860 SANVC
+860 DVAA
-865 GKYVTIKAKLI
+865 KYVKIEAKLI
-876 SNGSKN
+876 SNGSKL
-882 EDYFKAEVIIMKAP
+882 EDYYTATVANGVI
-896 WTHVVTGSYIKFTPQ
+896 TFHQQ
-911 SSATNPIA
+911 SAATNPTA

-933 GHENV
+933 GHKNV
-938 YKLPFT
+938 YELPFT

>member
-54 QVTNAATSAQN
+54 QVNNAASSAQN

-91 TKNGTAV
+91 TKNGTDV
-98 ANALTDAANAA
+98 AKALTDAANAA
-109 TAASNAATAA
+109 TDAANAATAA
-119 SNAATAA
+119 T
-126 AAAQD
+126 AAQD

-144 KDLKKLALNAQSH
+144 KELKNLALNAQSH
-157 VTATQLKN
+157 VTATQLNK

-201 AVTEVSLMGSWK
+201 AVTEVSLMGSWN
-213 SCEGNFIF
+213 SIDGNSIF
-221 NGDCNLWFQTGTI
+221 NGQSNLWFQTGTI

-242 KEVDDEKG
+242 KEKDDLEG

-257 KSYVKDA
+257 KSYVKGA

-297 LDKLVKVVDVEKF
+297 LNKLVKVVDVEKY
-310 DNLLTTTRASETG
+310 DNLLTRASETG

-335 QKENVEQKAENGGH
+335 KPENVAQTAENGQN

-378 DLSVQG
+378 DLTVN
-384 TTPYEGAKNLD
+384 GAYNYVGANDLGAVK
-395 NVMVKAESK
+395 VKAESK
-404 SKEDWKKVSELKPN
+404 NWKTLDELKP
-418 TGATD
+418 TGSD

-429 GENVLVSFEN
+429 GENILVSFEN
-439 LAKVDRFYVVRDDM
+439 VANADRFYVVRDDK

-466 NSYEYKGLN
+466 NSYEYNNLN
-475 QVVAVENGLGKGTLN
+475 KVVAVENGNGKATLN
-490 INIKGQP
+490 IKINGQV

-514 VEPNGRPFRVYVG
+514 VEQNGRPFRVYVG

-532 TSVAGNLVATGKETM
+532 TSVAGNLVATGKQKM
-547 ETDWLPISGSLKAG
+547 ETEWLPITGSLKNG
-561 GTLPSTV
+561 GSLPATV
-568 QVTVNGVKII
+568 QVIVNGVKIN
-578 ANVEYAKD
+578 ASVQYAKD
-586 NEGNPAP
+586 KDGNPA
-593 AGDNSKIK
+593 ADNSKIK
-601 FAKFSVFPG
+601 FAKFSVAPG

-626 DDENVTVNTISVS
+626 DGENVTVNTISVS
-639 LTKVMPTVE
+639 LTKVMPTAE
-648 STKALM
+648 ATKALM
-654 KYSWKDN
+654 NYKWKDN

-666 VYTAYLYPHQG
+666 VYTAYLYPAADA
-677 WTEEATATTTGYKD
+677 WTTENVATGYKD
-691 MNQAINGLKANF
+691 MNQAINGLNTNF
-703 VISIANADLLQSE
+703 VISFANAALKAE
-716 DGKHYYKKALNV
+716 NGKNYYKNALDVTATPWKVNV
-728 GTLKADGTLSW
+728 S
-739 DVEVKNAKDD
+739 NAKDD

-762 TTIAYNYGK
+762 TTISYNYGK
-771 ISSVTPDKDY
+771 ISSVKPNEDY
-781 IVNVETVQTV
+781 TVTVETVQTV
-791 FACPLAETAQTYS
+791 FACPLNTAAQTYA
-804 WKQYDVTDEDGN
+804 WAQVPAVYGTNGQVVTPA
-816 VTGHKDVN
+816 KDVN
-824 VLTYNSPKTVVDGIN
+824 VLTYGSEETVIPNIFKCLVAHNSFDNTV
-839 ILSYIIGKNK
+839 
-849 FSGDEFGGELS
+849 FGGKLS
-860 SANVC
+860 ERYN
-865 GKYVTIKAKLI
+865 KYVKIEAKLI
-876 SNGSKN
+876 SNGSKL
-882 EDYFKAEVIIMKAP
+882 EDYYTATVTNGVITFHK
-896 WTHVVTGSYIKFTPQ
+896 Q
-911 SSATNPIA
+911 SAATNPTA

-933 GHENV
+933 GHKNV

>member
-47 DVEALKT
+47 DVEALRT
-54 QVTNAATSAQN
+54 QVNNAATSAQN

-91 TKNGTAV
+91 TKNGTDVAKALTDA
-98 ANALTDAANAA
+98 ANAATDAANAA

-119 SNAATAA
+119 T
-126 AAAQD
+126 AAQD

-144 KDLKKLALNAQSH
+144 KELKKLALNAQSH
-157 VTATQLKN
+157 VTATQLNK

-201 AVTEVSLMGSWK
+201 AVTEVSLMGSWN
-213 SCEGNFIF
+213 SIDGNSIF
-221 NGDCNLWFQTGTI
+221 NGQSNLWFQTGTI

-242 KEVDDEKG
+242 KEKDDLEG
-250 EHSADPK
+250 EHSADSK
-257 KSYVKDA
+257 KSYVKGA

-297 LDKLVKVVDVEKF
+297 LNKLVKVVDVEKY
-310 DNLLTTTRASETG
+310 DNLLTRASETG

-335 QKENVEQKAENGGH
+335 KPADVAQTAENGQN

-378 DLSVQG
+378 DLTVN
-384 TTPYEGAKNLD
+384 GAYNYVGANDLGAVK
-395 NVMVKAESK
+395 VKAESK
-404 SKEDWKKVSELKPN
+404 NWKTLDELKP
-418 TGATD
+418 TGSD

-429 GENVLVSFEN
+429 GENILVSFEN
-439 LAKVDRFYVVRDDM
+439 VANADRFYVVRDDK

-466 NSYEYKGLN
+466 NSYEYQNLN
-475 QVVAVENGLGKGTLN
+475 KVVAVENGNGKATLN
-490 INIKGQP
+490 IKINGQV

-514 VEPNGRPFRVYVG
+514 VEQNGRPFRVYVG

-532 TSVAGNLVATGKETM
+532 TSVAGNLVATGKQKM
-547 ETDWLPISGSLKAG
+547 ETEWLPITGSLKNG
-561 GTLPSTV
+561 GSLPATV
-568 QVTVNGVKII
+568 QVIVNGVKIN
-578 ANVEYAKD
+578 ASVQYAKD
-586 NEGNPAP
+586 KDGNPA
-593 AGDNSKIK
+593 ADNSKIK
-601 FAKFSVFPG
+601 FAKFSVAPG

-626 DDENVTVNTISVS
+626 DGENVTVNTINVS
-639 LTKVMPTVE
+639 LTKVMPTAE
-648 STKALM
+648 TTKALM

-661 QLNNG
+661 QLKND
-666 VYTAYLYPHQG
+666 VYTAYLYPANNA
-677 WTEEATATTTGYKD
+677 WTTAAATGYKD
-691 MNQAINGLKANF
+691 MNQAINGLNTNF
-703 VISIANADLLQSE
+703 VISIANAELKSE
-716 DGKHYYKKALNV
+716 NGKNYYKNALNV
-728 GTLKADGTLSW
+728 TATPWK
-739 DVEVKNAKDD
+739 VEVNNAKDD

-762 TTIAYNYGK
+762 TTIGYNYGK
-771 ISSVTPDKDY
+771 ISSVTPNDDY
-781 IVNVETVQTV
+781 IVKVQKVQTV
-791 FACPLAETAQTYS
+791 FACPLNTAAQTYA
-804 WKQYDVTDEDGN
+804 WAQVPAVYGTNGQVVTPA
-816 VTGHKDVN
+816 KDVN
-824 VLTYNSPKTVVDGIN
+824 VLTYGSTVTVVNN
-839 ILSYIIGKNK
+839 IFNNLIAHNSFDNTV
-849 FSGDEFGGELS
+849 FGGKLS
-860 SANVC
+860 AVYN
-865 GKYVTIKAKLI
+865 KYVHIDAKLI
-876 SNGSKN
+876 SNGSQL
-882 EDYFKAEVIIMKAP
+882 EDYYTATVTNGVITFHK
-896 WTHVVTGSYIKFTPQ
+896 Q
-911 SSATNPIA
+911 SAATNPTA

>member
-47 DVEALKT
+47 DVEALRT
-54 QVTNAATSAQN
+54 QVNNAATSAQN

-91 TKNGTAV
+91 TKNGTDVAKALTDA
-98 ANALTDAANAA
+98 ANAATDAANAA

-119 SNAATAA
+119 T
-126 AAAQD
+126 AAQD

-144 KDLKKLALNAQSH
+144 KELKKLALNAQSH
-157 VTATQLKN
+157 VTATQLNK

-201 AVTEVSLMGSWK
+201 AVTEVSLMGSWN
-213 SCEGNFIF
+213 SIDGNSIF
-221 NGDCNLWFQTGTI
+221 NGQSNLWFQTGTI

-242 KEVDDEKG
+242 KEKDDLEG

-257 KSYVKDA
+257 KSYVKGA

-297 LDKLVKVVDVEKF
+297 LNKLVKVVDVEKY
-310 DNLLTTTRASETG
+310 DNLLTRASETG

-335 QKENVEQKAENGGH
+335 KPENVAQTAENGQN

-378 DLSVQG
+378 DLTVN
-384 TTPYEGAKNLD
+384 GAYNYVGANDLGAVK
-395 NVMVKAESK
+395 VKAESK
-404 SKEDWKKVSELKPN
+404 NWKTLDELKP
-418 TGATD
+418 TGSD

-429 GENVLVSFEN
+429 GENILVSFEN
-439 LAKVDRFYVVRDDM
+439 VANADRFYVVRDDK

-466 NSYEYKGLN
+466 NSYEYQNLN
-475 QVVAVENGLGKGTLN
+475 KVVAVENGNGKATLN
-490 INIKGQP
+490 IKINGQV

-514 VEPNGRPFRVYVG
+514 VEQKGRPFRVYVG

-532 TSVAGNLVATGKETM
+532 TSVAGNLVATGKQKM
-547 ETDWLPISGSLKAG
+547 ETEWLPITGSLKNG
-561 GTLPSTV
+561 GSLPATV
-568 QVTVNGVKII
+568 QVIVNGVKIN
-578 ANVEYAKD
+578 ASVQYAKD
-586 NEGNPAP
+586 KDGNPA
-593 AGDNSKIK
+593 ADNSKIK
-601 FAKFSVFPG
+601 FAKFSVAPG

-626 DDENVTVNTISVS
+626 DGENVTVNTINVS
-639 LTKVMPTVE
+639 LTKVMPTAE
-648 STKALM
+648 TTKALM

-661 QLNNG
+661 QLKND
-666 VYTAYLYPHQG
+666 VYTAYLYPANNA
-677 WTEEATATTTGYKD
+677 WTTAAATGYKD
-691 MNQAINGLKANF
+691 MNQAINGLNTNF
-703 VISIANADLLQSE
+703 VISIANAELKSE
-716 DGKHYYKKALNV
+716 NGKNYYKNALNV
-728 GTLKADGTLSW
+728 TATPWK
-739 DVEVKNAKDD
+739 VEVNNAKDD

-762 TTIAYNYGK
+762 TTIGYNYGK
-771 ISSVTPDKDY
+771 ISSVTPNDDY
-781 IVNVETVQTV
+781 IVKVQKVQTV
-791 FACPLAETAQTYS
+791 FACPLNTAAQTYA
-804 WKQYDVTDEDGN
+804 WAQVPAVYGTNGQVVTPA
-816 VTGHKDVN
+816 KDVN
-824 VLTYNSPKTVVDGIN
+824 VLTYGSTVTVVNN
-839 ILSYIIGKNK
+839 IFNNLIAHNSFDNTV
-849 FSGDEFGGELS
+849 FGGKLS
-860 SANVC
+860 AVYN
-865 GKYVTIKAKLI
+865 KYVHIDAKLI
-876 SNGSKN
+876 SNGSQL
-882 EDYFKAEVIIMKAP
+882 EDYYTATVTNGVITFHK
-896 WTHVVTGSYIKFTPQ
+896 Q
-911 SSATNPIA
+911 SAATNPTA

>member
-54 QVTNAATSAQN
+54 QVNNAATSAQN

-74 TKAGANATEI
+74 TKAGANATDI
-84 ATVKALA
+84 AKVKELA
-91 TKNGTAV
+91 TKNGTDV
-98 ANALTDAANAA
+98 AKALTDAANAA

-119 SNAATAA
+119 SNAADAA
-126 AAAQD
+126 KTAQD

-144 KDLKKLALNAQSH
+144 KELKNLALNAQSH

-165 SLDSLA
+165 SLDSLSD
-171 QVINEAT
+171 VINKAT

-201 AVTEVSLMGSWK
+201 AVTEVSLMGSWN
-213 SCEGNFIF
+213 SNNGTGNSIF

-242 KEVDDEKG
+242 KEKDDKNG

-272 LVRINPVNAKITPD
+272 LVRVNPVNAKITPD

-297 LDKLVKVVDVEKF
+297 LDKLVKVVDVEKY
-310 DNLLTTTRASETG
+310 DNLLTSRASETG

-335 QKENVEQKAENGGH
+335 KKENVAQRAENGQN

-378 DLSVQG
+378 DLTVRGAYDYQG
-384 TTPYEGAKNLD
+384 ATDLGAVK
-395 NVMVKAESK
+395 VKAESK
-404 SKEDWKKVSELKPN
+404 DWKTVSSLKPN
-418 TGATD
+418 PGTGATD

-439 LAKVDRFYVVRDDM
+439 LSNVDRFYVVRDDK
-453 HAGESDASELNAW
+453 HADESGSSELNAW
-466 NSYEYKGLN
+466 KSYEYQGLN
-475 QVVAVENGLGKGTLN
+475 EVVAVENGNGKATLN
-490 INIKGQP
+490 IKINGQV

-514 VEPNGRPFRVYVG
+514 VEQKGRPFRVYVG
-527 AESTT
+527 AQSTT

-547 ETDWLPISGSLKAG
+547 ETGWLPISGSLKNGAA
-561 GTLPSTV
+561 LPSTV
-568 QVTVNGVKII
+568 WVTVNNVKIE

-586 NEGNPAP
+586 NEGHSA
-593 AGDNSKIK
+593 ADNSKIK
-601 FAKFSVFPG
+601 FAKFSVAAA

-626 DDENVTVNTISVS
+626 DNANVTVNTISVS
-639 LTKVMPTVE
+639 LTKVMPTAE
-648 STKALM
+648 TTKALM

-666 VYTAYLYPHQG
+666 VYTAYLYPAADA
-677 WTEEATATTTGYKD
+677 WTTANVATGYKD
-691 MNQAINGLKANF
+691 MNQAINGLNTNF
-703 VISIANADLLQSE
+703 VISIANADLKAE
-716 DGKHYYKKALNV
+716 NGKNYYKNALNV
-728 GTLKADGTLSW
+728 TATPWK
-739 DVEVKNAKDD
+739 VEVNNAKDD

-762 TTIAYNYGK
+762 TTIGYNYGK
-771 ISSVTPDKDY
+771 ISSVKPTEDY

-791 FACPLAETAQTYS
+791 FACPLNTAAQTYA
-804 WKQYDVTDEDGN
+804 WAQVPAVYGTNGQVVTPA
-816 VTGHKDVN
+816 KDVN
-824 VLTYNSPKTVVDGIN
+824 VLTYGSEETVITNIFDCLVAHNSFDNTV
-839 ILSYIIGKNK
+839 
-849 FSGDEFGGELS
+849 FGGKLS
-860 SANVC
+860 ERYN
-865 GKYVTIKAKLI
+865 KYVNIDAKLI
-876 SNGSKN
+876 SNGSKL
-882 EDYFKAEVIIMKAP
+882 EDYYKAK
-896 WTHVVTGSYIKFTPQ
+896 VVGGAITFHQQ
-911 SSATNPIA
+911 SAATNPTA

-938 YKLPFT
+938 YELPFT
-944 VKRAE
+944 VKRAK